1 MARIPFGTTWWGKKW
16 LDSLTL
22 LDYENRLPRGRSY
35 FSTGHVLSSE
45 FDPKELLF
53 TAKVQGS
60 QLRPYTVKIRFPRV
74 DREAAA
80 RFTDLVAK
88 DPEFISSLVD
98 DRLEPRVA
106 DVAEAAGLR
115 LFPESWREFGLT
127 CTCPDFAVPCKHI
140 AAAFLAIVREI
151 DADPLKVLS
160 FQGFDLKKALKERGV
175 DLERAEGFELPDARS
190 LLRWK
195 AKPEEAVAPKQGGAK
210 DAETAFSAVPLY
222 LVKPLS
228 ASLLKLLPEETAL
241 FPGGRDWLKKVW
253 NRISK
258 RASNAWSLRGSHT
271 NVWDRIDKGPLG
283 SWGPVVPRVQ
293 MFDDSLDFVR
303 PYSEGMTPRPL
314 SEKRASGWLFD
325 AMLELGNEE
334 ARNHSVGLS
343 VWYQLIT
350 IALALMKNGAVVPV
364 LVRHPE
370 AEKPACTLVWEP
382 ALAADSV
389 RSVVLEGAA
398 ALESLGVRLIT
409 LPENEESTPEGRFLA
424 ILTVLITAFADHMQ
438 AVDAAAR
445 GKLVTGLFGDRYR
458 CLEEGA
464 CDSEIHTLSRYL
476 RPLSFYQLPTDW
488 VPVVVVRSRNRETLQ
503 LNLGILPAKHEAGE
517 KPILLKTILTDPE
530 YERDRYAVIAG
541 FQMLTSA
548 CPELAEVLK
557 SQGKP
562 FSMVPEDLKPFLFE
576 ARPALELLGAQV
588 LLPKRLR
595 KIFRPQLTAEI
606 SGTAKSSAG
615 RFLTKEMLADFSWK
629 VSIGSRELT
638 EAEALQLFEKKGEIV
653 QLDDEYVWL
662 DPAEIE
668 AIEKRLKQK
677 RKPGYLERLRGA
689 LTGEIEGAGVQVS
702 GDIMEKLREIS
713 REKEIPVPDDIRA
726 ELRPYQKRG
735 YSWLMKN
742 FRLGLGS
749 LIADDMGLG
758 KTLQVITALD
768 ELKHEGELK
777 TGKVIAV
784 VPATLLTNWVRE
796 IRKFA
801 PNLTAEIY
809 HGSDRKLGDPDKRP
823 DVLLTTYGTLRR
835 DSEQLS
841 KLPWRVMVMDEAQA
855 VKNTGTGAYAAA
867 SSFPAD
873 RVIAMTGTP
882 VENRLMEYWSIFSI
896 VQPGL
901 LGTASD
907 FRENFS
913 VPIENEHDPRA
924 AEAFRKLVAP
934 FMLRR
939 MKTDKAIISDLPDCI
954 VQDVMTTLLPE
965 QAYLYQEALTR
976 NLDAISRAEANSRD
990 KQVKRRAL
998 VLKLITE
1005 LKQICNSPSQ
1015 YNKQWSETPDSAKAE
1030 TLFELLDECREN
1042 GRKVLVFTQ
1051 YREMGEL
1058 LQGWIAKKTGRK
1070 PEFLHG
1076 GVSVAR
1082 RAVMVDDFQNNP
1094 DSHILLVSLKAGGT
1108 GLNLTAASVVIHYD
1122 LWWNP
1127 AVESQASDRAWRIG
1141 QQRDVLVYRFV
1152 TEGTFEERINEMLTE
1167 KRRITGSRRVER
1179 RELGG
1184 RYEHERT
1191 ARALQS
1197 VLADSGTVS
1206 GAKENLMKTLKTA
1219 AACAALMMTLA
1230 GASAQAFAAGTSS
1243 QALGECLYRN
1253 ATPDQKT
1260 QLIQWAYV
1268 TIGKTDAAKSVQAI
1282 PQAKTQAV
1290 TQKMKST
1297 LTTLLLHSC
1306 PKEAAQVL
1314 LTDPKNGS
1322 IDAMETVTSLMLRE
1336 KVRNQVGNVLDL
1348 QSAGGAASKAGE
1360 LLKDVGSFFGK

>member
-1 MARIPFGTTWWGKKW
+1 M
-16 LDSLTL
+16 
-22 LDYENRLPRGRSY
+22 
-35 FSTGHVLSSE
+35 
-45 FDPKELLF
+45 
-53 TAKVQGS
+53 
-60 QLRPYTVKIRFPRV
+60 
-74 DREAAA
+74 
-80 RFTDLVAK
+80 
-88 DPEFISSLVD
+88 
-98 DRLEPRVA
+98 
-106 DVAEAAGLR
+106 
-115 LFPESWREFGLT
+115 
-127 CTCPDFAVPCKHI
+127 
-140 AAAFLAIVREI
+140 
-151 DADPLKVLS
+151 
-160 FQGFDLKKALKERGV
+160 
-175 DLERAEGFELPDARS
+175 
-190 LLRWK
+190 
-195 AKPEEAVAPKQGGAK
+195 
-210 DAETAFSAVPLY
+210 
-222 LVKPLS
+222 
-228 ASLLKLLPEETAL
+228 
-241 FPGGRDWLKKVW
+241 
-253 NRISK
+253 
-258 RASNAWSLRGSHT
+258 
-271 NVWDRIDKGPLG
+271 
-283 SWGPVVPRVQ
+283 
-293 MFDDSLDFVR
+293 
-303 PYSEGMTPRPL
+303 
-314 SEKRASGWLFD
+314 
-325 AMLELGNEE
+325 
-334 ARNHSVGLS
+334 
-343 VWYQLIT
+343 
-350 IALALMKNGAVVPV
+350 
-364 LVRHPE
+364 
-370 AEKPACTLVWEP
+370 
-382 ALAADSV
+382 
-389 RSVVLEGAA
+389 LEGAA

-606 SGTAKSSAG
+606 SGTVKSSAG

-768 ELKHEGELK
+768 ELKREGELK

-841 KLPWRVMVMDEAQA
+841 KLSWRVMVMDEAQA

-965 QAYLYQEALTR
+965 QAYLYQETLTR

-1167 KRRITGSRRVER
+1167 KRRITDLAVSSGENWVGDMSTS
-1179 RELGG
+1179 EL
-1184 RYEHERT
+1184 
-1191 ARALQS
+1191 RAL
-1197 VLADSGTVS
+1197 
-1206 GAKENLMKTLKTA
+1206 
-1219 AACAALMMTLA
+1219 
-1230 GASAQAFAAGTSS
+1230 F
-1243 QALGECLYRN
+1243 
-1253 ATPDQKT
+1253 
-1260 QLIQWAYV
+1260 
-1268 TIGKTDAAKSVQAI
+1268 
-1282 PQAKTQAV
+1282 
-1290 TQKMKST
+1290 
-1297 LTTLLLHSC
+1297 
-1306 PKEAAQVL
+1306 
-1314 LTDPKNGS
+1314 
-1322 IDAMETVTSLMLRE
+1322 SL
-1336 KVRNQVGNVLDL
+1336 
-1348 QSAGGAASKAGE
+1348 S
-1360 LLKDVGSFFGK
+1360 

>member
-1 MARIPFGTTWWGKKW
+1 
-16 LDSLTL
+16 
-22 LDYENRLPRGRSY
+22 
-35 FSTGHVLSSE
+35 
-45 FDPKELLF
+45 
-53 TAKVQGS
+53 
-60 QLRPYTVKIRFPRV
+60 
-74 DREAAA
+74 
-80 RFTDLVAK
+80 
-88 DPEFISSLVD
+88 
-98 DRLEPRVA
+98 
-106 DVAEAAGLR
+106 
-115 LFPESWREFGLT
+115 
-127 CTCPDFAVPCKHI
+127 
-140 AAAFLAIVREI
+140 
-151 DADPLKVLS
+151 
-160 FQGFDLKKALKERGV
+160 
-175 DLERAEGFELPDARS
+175 
-190 LLRWK
+190 
-195 AKPEEAVAPKQGGAK
+195 
-210 DAETAFSAVPLY
+210 
-222 LVKPLS
+222 
-228 ASLLKLLPEETAL
+228 
-241 FPGGRDWLKKVW
+241 
-253 NRISK
+253 
-258 RASNAWSLRGSHT
+258 
-271 NVWDRIDKGPLG
+271 
-283 SWGPVVPRVQ
+283 
-293 MFDDSLDFVR
+293 
-303 PYSEGMTPRPL
+303 
-314 SEKRASGWLFD
+314 
-325 AMLELGNEE
+325 
-334 ARNHSVGLS
+334 
-343 VWYQLIT
+343 
-350 IALALMKNGAVVPV
+350 
-364 LVRHPE
+364 
-370 AEKPACTLVWEP
+370 
-382 ALAADSV
+382 
-389 RSVVLEGAA
+389 
-398 ALESLGVRLIT
+398 
-409 LPENEESTPEGRFLA
+409 
-424 ILTVLITAFADHMQ
+424 
-438 AVDAAAR
+438 
-445 GKLVTGLFGDRYR
+445 
-458 CLEEGA
+458 
-464 CDSEIHTLSRYL
+464 
-476 RPLSFYQLPTDW
+476 
-488 VPVVVVRSRNRETLQ
+488 
-503 LNLGILPAKHEAGE
+503 
-517 KPILLKTILTDPE
+517 
-530 YERDRYAVIAG
+530 
-541 FQMLTSA
+541 MLTSA

-606 SGTAKSSAG
+606 SGTVKSSAG

-768 ELKHEGELK
+768 ELKREGELK

-835 DSEQLS
+835 DFEQLS
-841 KLPWRVMVMDEAQA
+841 KLSWRVMVMDEAQA

-965 QAYLYQEALTR
+965 QAYLYQETLTR

-1167 KRRITGSRRVER
+1167 KRRITDLAVSSGENWVGDMSTS
-1179 RELGG
+1179 EL
-1184 RYEHERT
+1184 
-1191 ARALQS
+1191 RAL
-1197 VLADSGTVS
+1197 
-1206 GAKENLMKTLKTA
+1206 
-1219 AACAALMMTLA
+1219 
-1230 GASAQAFAAGTSS
+1230 F
-1243 QALGECLYRN
+1243 
-1253 ATPDQKT
+1253 
-1260 QLIQWAYV
+1260 
-1268 TIGKTDAAKSVQAI
+1268 
-1282 PQAKTQAV
+1282 
-1290 TQKMKST
+1290 
-1297 LTTLLLHSC
+1297 
-1306 PKEAAQVL
+1306 
-1314 LTDPKNGS
+1314 
-1322 IDAMETVTSLMLRE
+1322 SL
-1336 KVRNQVGNVLDL
+1336 
-1348 QSAGGAASKAGE
+1348 S
-1360 LLKDVGSFFGK
+1360 

>member
-1 MARIPFGTTWWGKKW
+1 M
-16 LDSLTL
+16 
-22 LDYENRLPRGRSY
+22 
-35 FSTGHVLSSE
+35 
-45 FDPKELLF
+45 
-53 TAKVQGS
+53 
-60 QLRPYTVKIRFPRV
+60 
-74 DREAAA
+74 
-80 RFTDLVAK
+80 
-88 DPEFISSLVD
+88 
-98 DRLEPRVA
+98 
-106 DVAEAAGLR
+106 
-115 LFPESWREFGLT
+115 
-127 CTCPDFAVPCKHI
+127 
-140 AAAFLAIVREI
+140 
-151 DADPLKVLS
+151 
-160 FQGFDLKKALKERGV
+160 
-175 DLERAEGFELPDARS
+175 
-190 LLRWK
+190 
-195 AKPEEAVAPKQGGAK
+195 
-210 DAETAFSAVPLY
+210 
-222 LVKPLS
+222 
-228 ASLLKLLPEETAL
+228 
-241 FPGGRDWLKKVW
+241 
-253 NRISK
+253 
-258 RASNAWSLRGSHT
+258 
-271 NVWDRIDKGPLG
+271 
-283 SWGPVVPRVQ
+283 
-293 MFDDSLDFVR
+293 
-303 PYSEGMTPRPL
+303 
-314 SEKRASGWLFD
+314 
-325 AMLELGNEE
+325 
-334 ARNHSVGLS
+334 
-343 VWYQLIT
+343 
-350 IALALMKNGAVVPV
+350 
-364 LVRHPE
+364 
-370 AEKPACTLVWEP
+370 
-382 ALAADSV
+382 
-389 RSVVLEGAA
+389 LEGAA

-606 SGTAKSSAG
+606 SGTVKSSAG

-768 ELKHEGELK
+768 ELKREGELK

-841 KLPWRVMVMDEAQA
+841 KLSWRVMVMDEAQA

-965 QAYLYQEALTR
+965 QAYLYQETLTR

-1015 YNKQWSETPDSAKAE
+1015 YNKQWSETPDSTKAE

-1167 KRRITGSRRVER
+1167 KRRITDLAVSSGENWVGDMSTS
-1179 RELGG
+1179 EL
-1184 RYEHERT
+1184 
-1191 ARALQS
+1191 RAL
-1197 VLADSGTVS
+1197 
-1206 GAKENLMKTLKTA
+1206 
-1219 AACAALMMTLA
+1219 
-1230 GASAQAFAAGTSS
+1230 F
-1243 QALGECLYRN
+1243 
-1253 ATPDQKT
+1253 
-1260 QLIQWAYV
+1260 
-1268 TIGKTDAAKSVQAI
+1268 
-1282 PQAKTQAV
+1282 
-1290 TQKMKST
+1290 
-1297 LTTLLLHSC
+1297 
-1306 PKEAAQVL
+1306 
-1314 LTDPKNGS
+1314 
-1322 IDAMETVTSLMLRE
+1322 SL
-1336 KVRNQVGNVLDL
+1336 
-1348 QSAGGAASKAGE
+1348 S
-1360 LLKDVGSFFGK
+1360 

>member
-1 MARIPFGTTWWGKKW
+1 
-16 LDSLTL
+16 
-22 LDYENRLPRGRSY
+22 
-35 FSTGHVLSSE
+35 
-45 FDPKELLF
+45 
-53 TAKVQGS
+53 
-60 QLRPYTVKIRFPRV
+60 
-74 DREAAA
+74 
-80 RFTDLVAK
+80 
-88 DPEFISSLVD
+88 
-98 DRLEPRVA
+98 
-106 DVAEAAGLR
+106 
-115 LFPESWREFGLT
+115 
-127 CTCPDFAVPCKHI
+127 
-140 AAAFLAIVREI
+140 
-151 DADPLKVLS
+151 
-160 FQGFDLKKALKERGV
+160 
-175 DLERAEGFELPDARS
+175 
-190 LLRWK
+190 
-195 AKPEEAVAPKQGGAK
+195 
-210 DAETAFSAVPLY
+210 
-222 LVKPLS
+222 
-228 ASLLKLLPEETAL
+228 
-241 FPGGRDWLKKVW
+241 
-253 NRISK
+253 
-258 RASNAWSLRGSHT
+258 
-271 NVWDRIDKGPLG
+271 
-283 SWGPVVPRVQ
+283 
-293 MFDDSLDFVR
+293 
-303 PYSEGMTPRPL
+303 
-314 SEKRASGWLFD
+314 
-325 AMLELGNEE
+325 MLELGNEE

-409 LPENEESTPEGRFLA
+409 LPEHEESTPEGRFLA

-488 VPVVVVRSRNRETLQ
+488 VPVVVVRSRNRETIQ

-517 KPILLKTILTDPE
+517 KPILLKAILTDPE

-576 ARPALELLGAQV
+576 ARPALELLGVQV

-768 ELKHEGELK
+768 ELKREGELK

-809 HGSDRKLGDPDKRP
+809 HGSDRRLGDPDKRP

-841 KLPWRVMVMDEAQA
+841 KLSWRVMVLDEVQA

-1167 KRRITGSRRVER
+1167 KRRITDLAVSSGENWVGDMSTS
-1179 RELGG
+1179 EL
-1184 RYEHERT
+1184 
-1191 ARALQS
+1191 RAL
-1197 VLADSGTVS
+1197 
-1206 GAKENLMKTLKTA
+1206 
-1219 AACAALMMTLA
+1219 
-1230 GASAQAFAAGTSS
+1230 F
-1243 QALGECLYRN
+1243 
-1253 ATPDQKT
+1253 
-1260 QLIQWAYV
+1260 
-1268 TIGKTDAAKSVQAI
+1268 
-1282 PQAKTQAV
+1282 
-1290 TQKMKST
+1290 
-1297 LTTLLLHSC
+1297 
-1306 PKEAAQVL
+1306 
-1314 LTDPKNGS
+1314 
-1322 IDAMETVTSLMLRE
+1322 SL
-1336 KVRNQVGNVLDL
+1336 
-1348 QSAGGAASKAGE
+1348 S
-1360 LLKDVGSFFGK
+1360 

>member
-1 MARIPFGTTWWGKKW
+1 
-16 LDSLTL
+16 
-22 LDYENRLPRGRSY
+22 
-35 FSTGHVLSSE
+35 
-45 FDPKELLF
+45 
-53 TAKVQGS
+53 
-60 QLRPYTVKIRFPRV
+60 
-74 DREAAA
+74 
-80 RFTDLVAK
+80 
-88 DPEFISSLVD
+88 
-98 DRLEPRVA
+98 
-106 DVAEAAGLR
+106 
-115 LFPESWREFGLT
+115 
-127 CTCPDFAVPCKHI
+127 
-140 AAAFLAIVREI
+140 
-151 DADPLKVLS
+151 
-160 FQGFDLKKALKERGV
+160 
-175 DLERAEGFELPDARS
+175 
-190 LLRWK
+190 
-195 AKPEEAVAPKQGGAK
+195 
-210 DAETAFSAVPLY
+210 
-222 LVKPLS
+222 
-228 ASLLKLLPEETAL
+228 
-241 FPGGRDWLKKVW
+241 
-253 NRISK
+253 
-258 RASNAWSLRGSHT
+258 
-271 NVWDRIDKGPLG
+271 
-283 SWGPVVPRVQ
+283 

-350 IALALMKNGAVVPV
+350 IALALMKNGTVVPV

-606 SGTAKSSAG
+606 SGTVKSSAG

-768 ELKHEGELK
+768 ELKREGELK

-841 KLPWRVMVMDEAQA
+841 KLSWRVMVMDEAQA

-965 QAYLYQEALTR
+965 QAYLYQETLTR

-1167 KRRITGSRRVER
+1167 KRRITDLAVSSGENWVGDMSTS
-1179 RELGG
+1179 EL
-1184 RYEHERT
+1184 
-1191 ARALQS
+1191 RAL
-1197 VLADSGTVS
+1197 
-1206 GAKENLMKTLKTA
+1206 
-1219 AACAALMMTLA
+1219 
-1230 GASAQAFAAGTSS
+1230 F
-1243 QALGECLYRN
+1243 
-1253 ATPDQKT
+1253 
-1260 QLIQWAYV
+1260 
-1268 TIGKTDAAKSVQAI
+1268 
-1282 PQAKTQAV
+1282 
-1290 TQKMKST
+1290 
-1297 LTTLLLHSC
+1297 
-1306 PKEAAQVL
+1306 
-1314 LTDPKNGS
+1314 
-1322 IDAMETVTSLMLRE
+1322 SL
-1336 KVRNQVGNVLDL
+1336 
-1348 QSAGGAASKAGE
+1348 S
-1360 LLKDVGSFFGK
+1360 

>member
-1 MARIPFGTTWWGKKW
+1 
-16 LDSLTL
+16 
-22 LDYENRLPRGRSY
+22 
-35 FSTGHVLSSE
+35 
-45 FDPKELLF
+45 
-53 TAKVQGS
+53 
-60 QLRPYTVKIRFPRV
+60 
-74 DREAAA
+74 
-80 RFTDLVAK
+80 
-88 DPEFISSLVD
+88 
-98 DRLEPRVA
+98 
-106 DVAEAAGLR
+106 
-115 LFPESWREFGLT
+115 
-127 CTCPDFAVPCKHI
+127 
-140 AAAFLAIVREI
+140 
-151 DADPLKVLS
+151 
-160 FQGFDLKKALKERGV
+160 
-175 DLERAEGFELPDARS
+175 
-190 LLRWK
+190 
-195 AKPEEAVAPKQGGAK
+195 
-210 DAETAFSAVPLY
+210 
-222 LVKPLS
+222 
-228 ASLLKLLPEETAL
+228 
-241 FPGGRDWLKKVW
+241 
-253 NRISK
+253 
-258 RASNAWSLRGSHT
+258 
-271 NVWDRIDKGPLG
+271 
-283 SWGPVVPRVQ
+283 
-293 MFDDSLDFVR
+293 
-303 PYSEGMTPRPL
+303 
-314 SEKRASGWLFD
+314 
-325 AMLELGNEE
+325 
-334 ARNHSVGLS
+334 
-343 VWYQLIT
+343 
-350 IALALMKNGAVVPV
+350 
-364 LVRHPE
+364 
-370 AEKPACTLVWEP
+370 
-382 ALAADSV
+382 
-389 RSVVLEGAA
+389 
-398 ALESLGVRLIT
+398 
-409 LPENEESTPEGRFLA
+409 
-424 ILTVLITAFADHMQ
+424 
-438 AVDAAAR
+438 
-445 GKLVTGLFGDRYR
+445 
-458 CLEEGA
+458 
-464 CDSEIHTLSRYL
+464 
-476 RPLSFYQLPTDW
+476 
-488 VPVVVVRSRNRETLQ
+488 
-503 LNLGILPAKHEAGE
+503 
-517 KPILLKTILTDPE
+517 
-530 YERDRYAVIAG
+530 
-541 FQMLTSA
+541 
-548 CPELAEVLK
+548 
-557 SQGKP
+557 
-562 FSMVPEDLKPFLFE
+562 
-576 ARPALELLGAQV
+576 
-588 LLPKRLR
+588 
-595 KIFRPQLTAEI
+595 
-606 SGTAKSSAG
+606 
-615 RFLTKEMLADFSWK
+615 
-629 VSIGSRELT
+629 
-638 EAEALQLFEKKGEIV
+638 
-653 QLDDEYVWL
+653 
-662 DPAEIE
+662 
-668 AIEKRLKQK
+668 
-677 RKPGYLERLRGA
+677 
-689 LTGEIEGAGVQVS
+689 
-702 GDIMEKLREIS
+702 MEKLREIS

-768 ELKHEGELK
+768 ELKREGELK

-809 HGSDRKLGDPDKRP
+809 HGSDRRLGDPDKRP

-841 KLPWRVMVMDEAQA
+841 KLSWRVMVLDEVQA

-1167 KRRITGSRRVER
+1167 KRRITDLAVSSGENWVGDMSTS
-1179 RELGG
+1179 EL
-1184 RYEHERT
+1184 
-1191 ARALQS
+1191 RAL
-1197 VLADSGTVS
+1197 
-1206 GAKENLMKTLKTA
+1206 
-1219 AACAALMMTLA
+1219 
-1230 GASAQAFAAGTSS
+1230 F
-1243 QALGECLYRN
+1243 
-1253 ATPDQKT
+1253 
-1260 QLIQWAYV
+1260 
-1268 TIGKTDAAKSVQAI
+1268 
-1282 PQAKTQAV
+1282 
-1290 TQKMKST
+1290 
-1297 LTTLLLHSC
+1297 
-1306 PKEAAQVL
+1306 
-1314 LTDPKNGS
+1314 
-1322 IDAMETVTSLMLRE
+1322 SL
-1336 KVRNQVGNVLDL
+1336 
-1348 QSAGGAASKAGE
+1348 S
-1360 LLKDVGSFFGK
+1360 

>member
-1 MARIPFGTTWWGKKW
+1 M
-16 LDSLTL
+16 
-22 LDYENRLPRGRSY
+22 
-35 FSTGHVLSSE
+35 
-45 FDPKELLF
+45 
-53 TAKVQGS
+53 
-60 QLRPYTVKIRFPRV
+60 
-74 DREAAA
+74 
-80 RFTDLVAK
+80 
-88 DPEFISSLVD
+88 
-98 DRLEPRVA
+98 
-106 DVAEAAGLR
+106 
-115 LFPESWREFGLT
+115 
-127 CTCPDFAVPCKHI
+127 
-140 AAAFLAIVREI
+140 
-151 DADPLKVLS
+151 
-160 FQGFDLKKALKERGV
+160 
-175 DLERAEGFELPDARS
+175 
-190 LLRWK
+190 
-195 AKPEEAVAPKQGGAK
+195 
-210 DAETAFSAVPLY
+210 
-222 LVKPLS
+222 
-228 ASLLKLLPEETAL
+228 
-241 FPGGRDWLKKVW
+241 
-253 NRISK
+253 
-258 RASNAWSLRGSHT
+258 
-271 NVWDRIDKGPLG
+271 
-283 SWGPVVPRVQ
+283 
-293 MFDDSLDFVR
+293 
-303 PYSEGMTPRPL
+303 
-314 SEKRASGWLFD
+314 
-325 AMLELGNEE
+325 
-334 ARNHSVGLS
+334 
-343 VWYQLIT
+343 
-350 IALALMKNGAVVPV
+350 
-364 LVRHPE
+364 
-370 AEKPACTLVWEP
+370 
-382 ALAADSV
+382 
-389 RSVVLEGAA
+389 
-398 ALESLGVRLIT
+398 
-409 LPENEESTPEGRFLA
+409 
-424 ILTVLITAFADHMQ
+424 
-438 AVDAAAR
+438 
-445 GKLVTGLFGDRYR
+445 
-458 CLEEGA
+458 
-464 CDSEIHTLSRYL
+464 
-476 RPLSFYQLPTDW
+476 
-488 VPVVVVRSRNRETLQ
+488 PVVVVRSRNRETIQ

-517 KPILLKTILTDPE
+517 KPILLKAILTDPE

-576 ARPALELLGAQV
+576 ARPALELLGVQV

-629 VSIGSRELT
+629 VSIGSLELT

-768 ELKHEGELK
+768 ELKREGELK

-809 HGSDRKLGDPDKRP
+809 HGSDRRLGDPDKRP

-841 KLPWRVMVMDEAQA
+841 KLSWRVMVLDEVQA

-1167 KRRITGSRRVER
+1167 KRRITDLAVSSGENWVGDMSTS
-1179 RELGG
+1179 EL
-1184 RYEHERT
+1184 
-1191 ARALQS
+1191 RAL
-1197 VLADSGTVS
+1197 
-1206 GAKENLMKTLKTA
+1206 
-1219 AACAALMMTLA
+1219 
-1230 GASAQAFAAGTSS
+1230 F
-1243 QALGECLYRN
+1243 
-1253 ATPDQKT
+1253 
-1260 QLIQWAYV
+1260 
-1268 TIGKTDAAKSVQAI
+1268 
-1282 PQAKTQAV
+1282 
-1290 TQKMKST
+1290 
-1297 LTTLLLHSC
+1297 
-1306 PKEAAQVL
+1306 
-1314 LTDPKNGS
+1314 
-1322 IDAMETVTSLMLRE
+1322 SL
-1336 KVRNQVGNVLDL
+1336 
-1348 QSAGGAASKAGE
+1348 S
-1360 LLKDVGSFFGK
+1360 

>member
-1 MARIPFGTTWWGKKW
+1 M
-16 LDSLTL
+16 
-22 LDYENRLPRGRSY
+22 
-35 FSTGHVLSSE
+35 
-45 FDPKELLF
+45 
-53 TAKVQGS
+53 
-60 QLRPYTVKIRFPRV
+60 
-74 DREAAA
+74 
-80 RFTDLVAK
+80 
-88 DPEFISSLVD
+88 
-98 DRLEPRVA
+98 
-106 DVAEAAGLR
+106 
-115 LFPESWREFGLT
+115 
-127 CTCPDFAVPCKHI
+127 
-140 AAAFLAIVREI
+140 
-151 DADPLKVLS
+151 
-160 FQGFDLKKALKERGV
+160 
-175 DLERAEGFELPDARS
+175 
-190 LLRWK
+190 
-195 AKPEEAVAPKQGGAK
+195 
-210 DAETAFSAVPLY
+210 
-222 LVKPLS
+222 
-228 ASLLKLLPEETAL
+228 
-241 FPGGRDWLKKVW
+241 
-253 NRISK
+253 
-258 RASNAWSLRGSHT
+258 
-271 NVWDRIDKGPLG
+271 
-283 SWGPVVPRVQ
+283 
-293 MFDDSLDFVR
+293 
-303 PYSEGMTPRPL
+303 
-314 SEKRASGWLFD
+314 
-325 AMLELGNEE
+325 
-334 ARNHSVGLS
+334 
-343 VWYQLIT
+343 
-350 IALALMKNGAVVPV
+350 
-364 LVRHPE
+364 
-370 AEKPACTLVWEP
+370 
-382 ALAADSV
+382 
-389 RSVVLEGAA
+389 LEGAA

-464 CDSEIHTLSRYL
+464 CDSEIHTLSRSL

-606 SGTAKSSAG
+606 SGTVKSSAG

-768 ELKHEGELK
+768 ELKREGELK

-841 KLPWRVMVMDEAQA
+841 KLSWRVMVMDEAQA

-965 QAYLYQEALTR
+965 QAYLYQETLTR

-1167 KRRITGSRRVER
+1167 KRRITDLAVSSGENWVGDMSTS
-1179 RELGG
+1179 EL
-1184 RYEHERT
+1184 
-1191 ARALQS
+1191 RAL
-1197 VLADSGTVS
+1197 
-1206 GAKENLMKTLKTA
+1206 
-1219 AACAALMMTLA
+1219 
-1230 GASAQAFAAGTSS
+1230 F
-1243 QALGECLYRN
+1243 
-1253 ATPDQKT
+1253 
-1260 QLIQWAYV
+1260 
-1268 TIGKTDAAKSVQAI
+1268 
-1282 PQAKTQAV
+1282 
-1290 TQKMKST
+1290 
-1297 LTTLLLHSC
+1297 
-1306 PKEAAQVL
+1306 
-1314 LTDPKNGS
+1314 
-1322 IDAMETVTSLMLRE
+1322 SL
-1336 KVRNQVGNVLDL
+1336 
-1348 QSAGGAASKAGE
+1348 S
-1360 LLKDVGSFFGK
+1360 

>member
-1 MARIPFGTTWWGKKW
+1 
-16 LDSLTL
+16 
-22 LDYENRLPRGRSY
+22 
-35 FSTGHVLSSE
+35 
-45 FDPKELLF
+45 
-53 TAKVQGS
+53 
-60 QLRPYTVKIRFPRV
+60 
-74 DREAAA
+74 
-80 RFTDLVAK
+80 
-88 DPEFISSLVD
+88 
-98 DRLEPRVA
+98 
-106 DVAEAAGLR
+106 
-115 LFPESWREFGLT
+115 
-127 CTCPDFAVPCKHI
+127 
-140 AAAFLAIVREI
+140 
-151 DADPLKVLS
+151 
-160 FQGFDLKKALKERGV
+160 
-175 DLERAEGFELPDARS
+175 
-190 LLRWK
+190 
-195 AKPEEAVAPKQGGAK
+195 
-210 DAETAFSAVPLY
+210 
-222 LVKPLS
+222 
-228 ASLLKLLPEETAL
+228 
-241 FPGGRDWLKKVW
+241 
-253 NRISK
+253 
-258 RASNAWSLRGSHT
+258 
-271 NVWDRIDKGPLG
+271 
-283 SWGPVVPRVQ
+283 

-409 LPENEESTPEGRFLA
+409 LPENEESTSEGRFLA

-606 SGTAKSSAG
+606 SGTVKSSAG

-768 ELKHEGELK
+768 ELKREGELK

-841 KLPWRVMVMDEAQA
+841 KLSWRVMVMDEAQA

-965 QAYLYQEALTR
+965 QAYLYQETLTR

-1167 KRRITGSRRVER
+1167 KRRITDLAVSSGENWVGDMSTS
-1179 RELGG
+1179 EL
-1184 RYEHERT
+1184 
-1191 ARALQS
+1191 RAL
-1197 VLADSGTVS
+1197 
-1206 GAKENLMKTLKTA
+1206 
-1219 AACAALMMTLA
+1219 
-1230 GASAQAFAAGTSS
+1230 F
-1243 QALGECLYRN
+1243 
-1253 ATPDQKT
+1253 
-1260 QLIQWAYV
+1260 
-1268 TIGKTDAAKSVQAI
+1268 
-1282 PQAKTQAV
+1282 
-1290 TQKMKST
+1290 
-1297 LTTLLLHSC
+1297 
-1306 PKEAAQVL
+1306 
-1314 LTDPKNGS
+1314 
-1322 IDAMETVTSLMLRE
+1322 SL
-1336 KVRNQVGNVLDL
+1336 
-1348 QSAGGAASKAGE
+1348 S
-1360 LLKDVGSFFGK
+1360 

>member
-1 MARIPFGTTWWGKKW
+1 MCLQG
-16 LDSLTL
+16 
-22 LDYENRLPRGRSY
+22 
-35 FSTGHVLSSE
+35 
-45 FDPKELLF
+45 
-53 TAKVQGS
+53 TAKSGQVQVRPNSRQDSGKSLSPAASATSATRGS
-60 QLRPYTVKIRFPRV
+60 
-74 DREAAA
+74 
-80 RFTDLVAK
+80 
-88 DPEFISSLVD
+88 
-98 DRLEPRVA
+98 
-106 DVAEAAGLR
+106 AGLR

-195 AKPEEAVAPKQGGAK
+195 AKPEEAVAPKQGGVK

-228 ASLLKLLPEETAL
+228 ATLLKLLPEETAL

-258 RASNAWSLRGSHT
+258 RASNAWSLRGSHA

-283 SWGPVVPRVQ
+283 SWGPVVPKVQ

-409 LPENEESTPEGRFLA
+409 LPEHEESTPEGRFLA

-488 VPVVVVRSRNRETLQ
+488 VPVVVVRSRNRETIQ

-517 KPILLKTILTDPE
+517 KPILLKAILTDPE

-576 ARPALELLGAQV
+576 ARPALELLGVQV

-768 ELKHEGELK
+768 ELKREGELK

-809 HGSDRKLGDPDKRP
+809 HGSDRRLGDPDKRP

-841 KLPWRVMVMDEAQA
+841 KLSWRVMVLDEVQA

-1167 KRRITGSRRVER
+1167 KRRITDLAVSSGENWVGDMSTS
-1179 RELGG
+1179 EL
-1184 RYEHERT
+1184 
-1191 ARALQS
+1191 RAL
-1197 VLADSGTVS
+1197 
-1206 GAKENLMKTLKTA
+1206 
-1219 AACAALMMTLA
+1219 
-1230 GASAQAFAAGTSS
+1230 F
-1243 QALGECLYRN
+1243 
-1253 ATPDQKT
+1253 
-1260 QLIQWAYV
+1260 
-1268 TIGKTDAAKSVQAI
+1268 
-1282 PQAKTQAV
+1282 
-1290 TQKMKST
+1290 
-1297 LTTLLLHSC
+1297 
-1306 PKEAAQVL
+1306 
-1314 LTDPKNGS
+1314 
-1322 IDAMETVTSLMLRE
+1322 SL
-1336 KVRNQVGNVLDL
+1336 
-1348 QSAGGAASKAGE
+1348 S
-1360 LLKDVGSFFGK
+1360 

>member
-1 MARIPFGTTWWGKKW
+1 
-16 LDSLTL
+16 
-22 LDYENRLPRGRSY
+22 
-35 FSTGHVLSSE
+35 
-45 FDPKELLF
+45 
-53 TAKVQGS
+53 
-60 QLRPYTVKIRFPRV
+60 
-74 DREAAA
+74 
-80 RFTDLVAK
+80 
-88 DPEFISSLVD
+88 
-98 DRLEPRVA
+98 
-106 DVAEAAGLR
+106 
-115 LFPESWREFGLT
+115 
-127 CTCPDFAVPCKHI
+127 
-140 AAAFLAIVREI
+140 
-151 DADPLKVLS
+151 
-160 FQGFDLKKALKERGV
+160 
-175 DLERAEGFELPDARS
+175 
-190 LLRWK
+190 
-195 AKPEEAVAPKQGGAK
+195 
-210 DAETAFSAVPLY
+210 
-222 LVKPLS
+222 
-228 ASLLKLLPEETAL
+228 
-241 FPGGRDWLKKVW
+241 
-253 NRISK
+253 
-258 RASNAWSLRGSHT
+258 
-271 NVWDRIDKGPLG
+271 
-283 SWGPVVPRVQ
+283 
-293 MFDDSLDFVR
+293 
-303 PYSEGMTPRPL
+303 
-314 SEKRASGWLFD
+314 
-325 AMLELGNEE
+325 
-334 ARNHSVGLS
+334 
-343 VWYQLIT
+343 
-350 IALALMKNGAVVPV
+350 
-364 LVRHPE
+364 
-370 AEKPACTLVWEP
+370 
-382 ALAADSV
+382 
-389 RSVVLEGAA
+389 
-398 ALESLGVRLIT
+398 
-409 LPENEESTPEGRFLA
+409 
-424 ILTVLITAFADHMQ
+424 
-438 AVDAAAR
+438 
-445 GKLVTGLFGDRYR
+445 
-458 CLEEGA
+458 
-464 CDSEIHTLSRYL
+464 
-476 RPLSFYQLPTDW
+476 
-488 VPVVVVRSRNRETLQ
+488 
-503 LNLGILPAKHEAGE
+503 
-517 KPILLKTILTDPE
+517 
-530 YERDRYAVIAG
+530 
-541 FQMLTSA
+541 
-548 CPELAEVLK
+548 
-557 SQGKP
+557 
-562 FSMVPEDLKPFLFE
+562 MVPEDLKPFLFE

-1167 KRRITGSRRVER
+1167 KRRITDLAVSSGENWVGDMSTS
-1179 RELGG
+1179 EL
-1184 RYEHERT
+1184 
-1191 ARALQS
+1191 RAL
-1197 VLADSGTVS
+1197 
-1206 GAKENLMKTLKTA
+1206 
-1219 AACAALMMTLA
+1219 
-1230 GASAQAFAAGTSS
+1230 F
-1243 QALGECLYRN
+1243 
-1253 ATPDQKT
+1253 
-1260 QLIQWAYV
+1260 
-1268 TIGKTDAAKSVQAI
+1268 
-1282 PQAKTQAV
+1282 
-1290 TQKMKST
+1290 
-1297 LTTLLLHSC
+1297 
-1306 PKEAAQVL
+1306 
-1314 LTDPKNGS
+1314 
-1322 IDAMETVTSLMLRE
+1322 SL
-1336 KVRNQVGNVLDL
+1336 
-1348 QSAGGAASKAGE
+1348 S
-1360 LLKDVGSFFGK
+1360 

>member
-1 MARIPFGTTWWGKKW
+1 
-16 LDSLTL
+16 
-22 LDYENRLPRGRSY
+22 
-35 FSTGHVLSSE
+35 
-45 FDPKELLF
+45 
-53 TAKVQGS
+53 
-60 QLRPYTVKIRFPRV
+60 
-74 DREAAA
+74 
-80 RFTDLVAK
+80 
-88 DPEFISSLVD
+88 
-98 DRLEPRVA
+98 
-106 DVAEAAGLR
+106 
-115 LFPESWREFGLT
+115 
-127 CTCPDFAVPCKHI
+127 
-140 AAAFLAIVREI
+140 
-151 DADPLKVLS
+151 
-160 FQGFDLKKALKERGV
+160 
-175 DLERAEGFELPDARS
+175 
-190 LLRWK
+190 
-195 AKPEEAVAPKQGGAK
+195 
-210 DAETAFSAVPLY
+210 
-222 LVKPLS
+222 
-228 ASLLKLLPEETAL
+228 
-241 FPGGRDWLKKVW
+241 
-253 NRISK
+253 
-258 RASNAWSLRGSHT
+258 
-271 NVWDRIDKGPLG
+271 
-283 SWGPVVPRVQ
+283 

-742 FRLGLGS
+742 VRLGLGS

-1167 KRRITGSRRVER
+1167 KRRITDLAVSSGENWVGDMSTS
-1179 RELGG
+1179 EL
-1184 RYEHERT
+1184 
-1191 ARALQS
+1191 RAL
-1197 VLADSGTVS
+1197 
-1206 GAKENLMKTLKTA
+1206 
-1219 AACAALMMTLA
+1219 
-1230 GASAQAFAAGTSS
+1230 F
-1243 QALGECLYRN
+1243 
-1253 ATPDQKT
+1253 
-1260 QLIQWAYV
+1260 
-1268 TIGKTDAAKSVQAI
+1268 
-1282 PQAKTQAV
+1282 
-1290 TQKMKST
+1290 
-1297 LTTLLLHSC
+1297 
-1306 PKEAAQVL
+1306 
-1314 LTDPKNGS
+1314 
-1322 IDAMETVTSLMLRE
+1322 SL
-1336 KVRNQVGNVLDL
+1336 
-1348 QSAGGAASKAGE
+1348 S
-1360 LLKDVGSFFGK
+1360 

>member
-1 MARIPFGTTWWGKKW
+1 M
-16 LDSLTL
+16 
-22 LDYENRLPRGRSY
+22 
-35 FSTGHVLSSE
+35 
-45 FDPKELLF
+45 
-53 TAKVQGS
+53 
-60 QLRPYTVKIRFPRV
+60 
-74 DREAAA
+74 
-80 RFTDLVAK
+80 
-88 DPEFISSLVD
+88 
-98 DRLEPRVA
+98 
-106 DVAEAAGLR
+106 
-115 LFPESWREFGLT
+115 
-127 CTCPDFAVPCKHI
+127 
-140 AAAFLAIVREI
+140 
-151 DADPLKVLS
+151 
-160 FQGFDLKKALKERGV
+160 
-175 DLERAEGFELPDARS
+175 
-190 LLRWK
+190 
-195 AKPEEAVAPKQGGAK
+195 
-210 DAETAFSAVPLY
+210 
-222 LVKPLS
+222 
-228 ASLLKLLPEETAL
+228 PEETAL

-283 SWGPVVPRVQ
+283 SWGPVVPKVQ

-325 AMLELGNEE
+325 AMLELGHEE

-606 SGTAKSSAG
+606 SGTVKSSAG

-768 ELKHEGELK
+768 ELKREGELK

-801 PNLTAEIY
+801 PNLTSEIY

-841 KLPWRVMVMDEAQA
+841 KLSWRVMVMDEAQA

-965 QAYLYQEALTR
+965 QAYLYQETLTR

-1127 AVESQASDRAWRIG
+1127 AAESQASDRAWRIG

-1167 KRRITGSRRVER
+1167 KRRITDLAVSSGENWVGDMSTS
-1179 RELGG
+1179 EL
-1184 RYEHERT
+1184 
-1191 ARALQS
+1191 RAL
-1197 VLADSGTVS
+1197 
-1206 GAKENLMKTLKTA
+1206 
-1219 AACAALMMTLA
+1219 
-1230 GASAQAFAAGTSS
+1230 F
-1243 QALGECLYRN
+1243 
-1253 ATPDQKT
+1253 
-1260 QLIQWAYV
+1260 
-1268 TIGKTDAAKSVQAI
+1268 
-1282 PQAKTQAV
+1282 
-1290 TQKMKST
+1290 
-1297 LTTLLLHSC
+1297 
-1306 PKEAAQVL
+1306 
-1314 LTDPKNGS
+1314 
-1322 IDAMETVTSLMLRE
+1322 SL
-1336 KVRNQVGNVLDL
+1336 
-1348 QSAGGAASKAGE
+1348 S
-1360 LLKDVGSFFGK
+1360 

>member
-1 MARIPFGTTWWGKKW
+1 M
-16 LDSLTL
+16 
-22 LDYENRLPRGRSY
+22 
-35 FSTGHVLSSE
+35 
-45 FDPKELLF
+45 
-53 TAKVQGS
+53 
-60 QLRPYTVKIRFPRV
+60 
-74 DREAAA
+74 
-80 RFTDLVAK
+80 
-88 DPEFISSLVD
+88 
-98 DRLEPRVA
+98 
-106 DVAEAAGLR
+106 
-115 LFPESWREFGLT
+115 
-127 CTCPDFAVPCKHI
+127 
-140 AAAFLAIVREI
+140 
-151 DADPLKVLS
+151 
-160 FQGFDLKKALKERGV
+160 
-175 DLERAEGFELPDARS
+175 
-190 LLRWK
+190 
-195 AKPEEAVAPKQGGAK
+195 
-210 DAETAFSAVPLY
+210 
-222 LVKPLS
+222 
-228 ASLLKLLPEETAL
+228 
-241 FPGGRDWLKKVW
+241 
-253 NRISK
+253 
-258 RASNAWSLRGSHT
+258 
-271 NVWDRIDKGPLG
+271 
-283 SWGPVVPRVQ
+283 
-293 MFDDSLDFVR
+293 
-303 PYSEGMTPRPL
+303 
-314 SEKRASGWLFD
+314 
-325 AMLELGNEE
+325 
-334 ARNHSVGLS
+334 
-343 VWYQLIT
+343 
-350 IALALMKNGAVVPV
+350 
-364 LVRHPE
+364 
-370 AEKPACTLVWEP
+370 
-382 ALAADSV
+382 
-389 RSVVLEGAA
+389 LEGAA

-409 LPENEESTPEGRFLA
+409 LPEHEESTPEGRFLA

-488 VPVVVVRSRNRETLQ
+488 VPVVVVRSRNRETIQ

-517 KPILLKTILTDPE
+517 KPILLKAILTDPE

-576 ARPALELLGAQV
+576 ARPALELLGVQV

-768 ELKHEGELK
+768 ELKREGELK

-809 HGSDRKLGDPDKRP
+809 HGSDRRLGDPDKRP

-841 KLPWRVMVMDEAQA
+841 KLSWRVMVLDEVQA

-1167 KRRITGSRRVER
+1167 KRRITDLAVSSGENWVGDMSTS
-1179 RELGG
+1179 EL
-1184 RYEHERT
+1184 
-1191 ARALQS
+1191 RAL
-1197 VLADSGTVS
+1197 
-1206 GAKENLMKTLKTA
+1206 
-1219 AACAALMMTLA
+1219 
-1230 GASAQAFAAGTSS
+1230 F
-1243 QALGECLYRN
+1243 
-1253 ATPDQKT
+1253 
-1260 QLIQWAYV
+1260 
-1268 TIGKTDAAKSVQAI
+1268 
-1282 PQAKTQAV
+1282 
-1290 TQKMKST
+1290 
-1297 LTTLLLHSC
+1297 
-1306 PKEAAQVL
+1306 
-1314 LTDPKNGS
+1314 
-1322 IDAMETVTSLMLRE
+1322 SL
-1336 KVRNQVGNVLDL
+1336 
-1348 QSAGGAASKAGE
+1348 S
-1360 LLKDVGSFFGK
+1360 

>member
-1 MARIPFGTTWWGKKW
+1 M
-16 LDSLTL
+16 
-22 LDYENRLPRGRSY
+22 
-35 FSTGHVLSSE
+35 
-45 FDPKELLF
+45 
-53 TAKVQGS
+53 
-60 QLRPYTVKIRFPRV
+60 
-74 DREAAA
+74 
-80 RFTDLVAK
+80 
-88 DPEFISSLVD
+88 
-98 DRLEPRVA
+98 
-106 DVAEAAGLR
+106 
-115 LFPESWREFGLT
+115 
-127 CTCPDFAVPCKHI
+127 
-140 AAAFLAIVREI
+140 
-151 DADPLKVLS
+151 
-160 FQGFDLKKALKERGV
+160 
-175 DLERAEGFELPDARS
+175 
-190 LLRWK
+190 
-195 AKPEEAVAPKQGGAK
+195 
-210 DAETAFSAVPLY
+210 
-222 LVKPLS
+222 
-228 ASLLKLLPEETAL
+228 
-241 FPGGRDWLKKVW
+241 
-253 NRISK
+253 
-258 RASNAWSLRGSHT
+258 
-271 NVWDRIDKGPLG
+271 
-283 SWGPVVPRVQ
+283 
-293 MFDDSLDFVR
+293 
-303 PYSEGMTPRPL
+303 
-314 SEKRASGWLFD
+314 
-325 AMLELGNEE
+325 
-334 ARNHSVGLS
+334 
-343 VWYQLIT
+343 
-350 IALALMKNGAVVPV
+350 
-364 LVRHPE
+364 
-370 AEKPACTLVWEP
+370 
-382 ALAADSV
+382 
-389 RSVVLEGAA
+389 
-398 ALESLGVRLIT
+398 
-409 LPENEESTPEGRFLA
+409 
-424 ILTVLITAFADHMQ
+424 
-438 AVDAAAR
+438 
-445 GKLVTGLFGDRYR
+445 
-458 CLEEGA
+458 
-464 CDSEIHTLSRYL
+464 
-476 RPLSFYQLPTDW
+476 
-488 VPVVVVRSRNRETLQ
+488 
-503 LNLGILPAKHEAGE
+503 
-517 KPILLKTILTDPE
+517 
-530 YERDRYAVIAG
+530 IAG

-576 ARPALELLGAQV
+576 ARPALELLGVQV

-768 ELKHEGELK
+768 ELKREGELK

-809 HGSDRKLGDPDKRP
+809 HGSDRRLGDPDKRP

-841 KLPWRVMVMDEAQA
+841 KLSWRVMVLDEVQA

-1167 KRRITGSRRVER
+1167 KRRITDLAVSSGENWVGDMSTS
-1179 RELGG
+1179 EL
-1184 RYEHERT
+1184 
-1191 ARALQS
+1191 RAL
-1197 VLADSGTVS
+1197 
-1206 GAKENLMKTLKTA
+1206 
-1219 AACAALMMTLA
+1219 
-1230 GASAQAFAAGTSS
+1230 F
-1243 QALGECLYRN
+1243 
-1253 ATPDQKT
+1253 
-1260 QLIQWAYV
+1260 
-1268 TIGKTDAAKSVQAI
+1268 
-1282 PQAKTQAV
+1282 
-1290 TQKMKST
+1290 
-1297 LTTLLLHSC
+1297 
-1306 PKEAAQVL
+1306 
-1314 LTDPKNGS
+1314 
-1322 IDAMETVTSLMLRE
+1322 SL
-1336 KVRNQVGNVLDL
+1336 
-1348 QSAGGAASKAGE
+1348 S
-1360 LLKDVGSFFGK
+1360 

>member
-1 MARIPFGTTWWGKKW
+1 M
-16 LDSLTL
+16 
-22 LDYENRLPRGRSY
+22 
-35 FSTGHVLSSE
+35 
-45 FDPKELLF
+45 
-53 TAKVQGS
+53 
-60 QLRPYTVKIRFPRV
+60 
-74 DREAAA
+74 
-80 RFTDLVAK
+80 
-88 DPEFISSLVD
+88 
-98 DRLEPRVA
+98 
-106 DVAEAAGLR
+106 
-115 LFPESWREFGLT
+115 
-127 CTCPDFAVPCKHI
+127 
-140 AAAFLAIVREI
+140 
-151 DADPLKVLS
+151 
-160 FQGFDLKKALKERGV
+160 
-175 DLERAEGFELPDARS
+175 
-190 LLRWK
+190 
-195 AKPEEAVAPKQGGAK
+195 
-210 DAETAFSAVPLY
+210 
-222 LVKPLS
+222 
-228 ASLLKLLPEETAL
+228 
-241 FPGGRDWLKKVW
+241 
-253 NRISK
+253 
-258 RASNAWSLRGSHT
+258 
-271 NVWDRIDKGPLG
+271 
-283 SWGPVVPRVQ
+283 
-293 MFDDSLDFVR
+293 
-303 PYSEGMTPRPL
+303 
-314 SEKRASGWLFD
+314 
-325 AMLELGNEE
+325 
-334 ARNHSVGLS
+334 
-343 VWYQLIT
+343 
-350 IALALMKNGAVVPV
+350 
-364 LVRHPE
+364 
-370 AEKPACTLVWEP
+370 
-382 ALAADSV
+382 
-389 RSVVLEGAA
+389 
-398 ALESLGVRLIT
+398 
-409 LPENEESTPEGRFLA
+409 
-424 ILTVLITAFADHMQ
+424 
-438 AVDAAAR
+438 
-445 GKLVTGLFGDRYR
+445 
-458 CLEEGA
+458 
-464 CDSEIHTLSRYL
+464 
-476 RPLSFYQLPTDW
+476 
-488 VPVVVVRSRNRETLQ
+488 PVVVVRSRNRETLQ

-606 SGTAKSSAG
+606 SGTVKSSAG

-768 ELKHEGELK
+768 ELKREGELK

-841 KLPWRVMVMDEAQA
+841 KLSWRVMVMDEAQA

-965 QAYLYQEALTR
+965 QAYLYQETLTR

-1167 KRRITGSRRVER
+1167 KRRITDLAVSSGENWVGDMSTS
-1179 RELGG
+1179 EL
-1184 RYEHERT
+1184 
-1191 ARALQS
+1191 RAL
-1197 VLADSGTVS
+1197 
-1206 GAKENLMKTLKTA
+1206 
-1219 AACAALMMTLA
+1219 
-1230 GASAQAFAAGTSS
+1230 F
-1243 QALGECLYRN
+1243 
-1253 ATPDQKT
+1253 
-1260 QLIQWAYV
+1260 
-1268 TIGKTDAAKSVQAI
+1268 
-1282 PQAKTQAV
+1282 
-1290 TQKMKST
+1290 
-1297 LTTLLLHSC
+1297 
-1306 PKEAAQVL
+1306 
-1314 LTDPKNGS
+1314 
-1322 IDAMETVTSLMLRE
+1322 SL
-1336 KVRNQVGNVLDL
+1336 
-1348 QSAGGAASKAGE
+1348 S
-1360 LLKDVGSFFGK
+1360 

>member
-1 MARIPFGTTWWGKKW
+1 M
-16 LDSLTL
+16 
-22 LDYENRLPRGRSY
+22 
-35 FSTGHVLSSE
+35 
-45 FDPKELLF
+45 
-53 TAKVQGS
+53 
-60 QLRPYTVKIRFPRV
+60 
-74 DREAAA
+74 
-80 RFTDLVAK
+80 
-88 DPEFISSLVD
+88 
-98 DRLEPRVA
+98 
-106 DVAEAAGLR
+106 
-115 LFPESWREFGLT
+115 
-127 CTCPDFAVPCKHI
+127 
-140 AAAFLAIVREI
+140 
-151 DADPLKVLS
+151 
-160 FQGFDLKKALKERGV
+160 
-175 DLERAEGFELPDARS
+175 
-190 LLRWK
+190 
-195 AKPEEAVAPKQGGAK
+195 
-210 DAETAFSAVPLY
+210 
-222 LVKPLS
+222 
-228 ASLLKLLPEETAL
+228 
-241 FPGGRDWLKKVW
+241 
-253 NRISK
+253 
-258 RASNAWSLRGSHT
+258 
-271 NVWDRIDKGPLG
+271 
-283 SWGPVVPRVQ
+283 
-293 MFDDSLDFVR
+293 
-303 PYSEGMTPRPL
+303 
-314 SEKRASGWLFD
+314 
-325 AMLELGNEE
+325 
-334 ARNHSVGLS
+334 
-343 VWYQLIT
+343 
-350 IALALMKNGAVVPV
+350 
-364 LVRHPE
+364 
-370 AEKPACTLVWEP
+370 
-382 ALAADSV
+382 
-389 RSVVLEGAA
+389 
-398 ALESLGVRLIT
+398 
-409 LPENEESTPEGRFLA
+409 
-424 ILTVLITAFADHMQ
+424 
-438 AVDAAAR
+438 
-445 GKLVTGLFGDRYR
+445 
-458 CLEEGA
+458 
-464 CDSEIHTLSRYL
+464 
-476 RPLSFYQLPTDW
+476 
-488 VPVVVVRSRNRETLQ
+488 VVRSRNRETLQ

-1167 KRRITGSRRVER
+1167 KRRITDLAVSSGENWVGDMSTS
-1179 RELGG
+1179 EL
-1184 RYEHERT
+1184 
-1191 ARALQS
+1191 RAL
-1197 VLADSGTVS
+1197 
-1206 GAKENLMKTLKTA
+1206 
-1219 AACAALMMTLA
+1219 
-1230 GASAQAFAAGTSS
+1230 F
-1243 QALGECLYRN
+1243 
-1253 ATPDQKT
+1253 
-1260 QLIQWAYV
+1260 
-1268 TIGKTDAAKSVQAI
+1268 
-1282 PQAKTQAV
+1282 
-1290 TQKMKST
+1290 
-1297 LTTLLLHSC
+1297 
-1306 PKEAAQVL
+1306 
-1314 LTDPKNGS
+1314 
-1322 IDAMETVTSLMLRE
+1322 SL
-1336 KVRNQVGNVLDL
+1336 
-1348 QSAGGAASKAGE
+1348 S
-1360 LLKDVGSFFGK
+1360 

>member
-1 MARIPFGTTWWGKKW
+1 M
-16 LDSLTL
+16 
-22 LDYENRLPRGRSY
+22 
-35 FSTGHVLSSE
+35 
-45 FDPKELLF
+45 
-53 TAKVQGS
+53 
-60 QLRPYTVKIRFPRV
+60 
-74 DREAAA
+74 
-80 RFTDLVAK
+80 
-88 DPEFISSLVD
+88 
-98 DRLEPRVA
+98 
-106 DVAEAAGLR
+106 
-115 LFPESWREFGLT
+115 
-127 CTCPDFAVPCKHI
+127 
-140 AAAFLAIVREI
+140 
-151 DADPLKVLS
+151 
-160 FQGFDLKKALKERGV
+160 
-175 DLERAEGFELPDARS
+175 
-190 LLRWK
+190 
-195 AKPEEAVAPKQGGAK
+195 
-210 DAETAFSAVPLY
+210 
-222 LVKPLS
+222 
-228 ASLLKLLPEETAL
+228 
-241 FPGGRDWLKKVW
+241 
-253 NRISK
+253 
-258 RASNAWSLRGSHT
+258 
-271 NVWDRIDKGPLG
+271 
-283 SWGPVVPRVQ
+283 
-293 MFDDSLDFVR
+293 
-303 PYSEGMTPRPL
+303 
-314 SEKRASGWLFD
+314 
-325 AMLELGNEE
+325 
-334 ARNHSVGLS
+334 
-343 VWYQLIT
+343 
-350 IALALMKNGAVVPV
+350 
-364 LVRHPE
+364 
-370 AEKPACTLVWEP
+370 
-382 ALAADSV
+382 
-389 RSVVLEGAA
+389 LEGAA

-606 SGTAKSSAG
+606 SGTVKSSAG

-768 ELKHEGELK
+768 ELKREGELK

-841 KLPWRVMVMDEAQA
+841 KLSWRVMVMDEAQA

-867 SSFPAD
+867 FSFPAD

-965 QAYLYQEALTR
+965 QAYLYQETLTR

-1167 KRRITGSRRVER
+1167 KRRITDLAVSSGENWVGDMSTS
-1179 RELGG
+1179 EL
-1184 RYEHERT
+1184 
-1191 ARALQS
+1191 RAL
-1197 VLADSGTVS
+1197 
-1206 GAKENLMKTLKTA
+1206 
-1219 AACAALMMTLA
+1219 
-1230 GASAQAFAAGTSS
+1230 F
-1243 QALGECLYRN
+1243 
-1253 ATPDQKT
+1253 
-1260 QLIQWAYV
+1260 
-1268 TIGKTDAAKSVQAI
+1268 
-1282 PQAKTQAV
+1282 
-1290 TQKMKST
+1290 
-1297 LTTLLLHSC
+1297 
-1306 PKEAAQVL
+1306 
-1314 LTDPKNGS
+1314 
-1322 IDAMETVTSLMLRE
+1322 SL
-1336 KVRNQVGNVLDL
+1336 
-1348 QSAGGAASKAGE
+1348 S
-1360 LLKDVGSFFGK
+1360 

>member
-1 MARIPFGTTWWGKKW
+1 M
-16 LDSLTL
+16 
-22 LDYENRLPRGRSY
+22 
-35 FSTGHVLSSE
+35 
-45 FDPKELLF
+45 
-53 TAKVQGS
+53 
-60 QLRPYTVKIRFPRV
+60 
-74 DREAAA
+74 
-80 RFTDLVAK
+80 
-88 DPEFISSLVD
+88 
-98 DRLEPRVA
+98 
-106 DVAEAAGLR
+106 
-115 LFPESWREFGLT
+115 
-127 CTCPDFAVPCKHI
+127 PCKHI

-195 AKPEEAVAPKQGGAK
+195 AKPEEAVAPKQGGVK

-228 ASLLKLLPEETAL
+228 ATLLKLLPEETAL

-258 RASNAWSLRGSHT
+258 RASNAWSLRGSHA

-283 SWGPVVPRVQ
+283 SWGPVVPKVQ

-409 LPENEESTPEGRFLA
+409 LPEHEESTPEGRFLA

-488 VPVVVVRSRNRETLQ
+488 VPVVVVRSRNRETIQ

-517 KPILLKTILTDPE
+517 KPILLKAILTDPE

-576 ARPALELLGAQV
+576 ARPALELLGVQV

-768 ELKHEGELK
+768 ELKREGELK

-809 HGSDRKLGDPDKRP
+809 HGSDRRLGDPDKRP

-841 KLPWRVMVMDEAQA
+841 KLSWRVMVLDEVQA

-1167 KRRITGSRRVER
+1167 KRRITDLAVSSGENWVGDMSTS
-1179 RELGG
+1179 EL
-1184 RYEHERT
+1184 
-1191 ARALQS
+1191 RAL
-1197 VLADSGTVS
+1197 
-1206 GAKENLMKTLKTA
+1206 
-1219 AACAALMMTLA
+1219 
-1230 GASAQAFAAGTSS
+1230 F
-1243 QALGECLYRN
+1243 
-1253 ATPDQKT
+1253 
-1260 QLIQWAYV
+1260 
-1268 TIGKTDAAKSVQAI
+1268 
-1282 PQAKTQAV
+1282 
-1290 TQKMKST
+1290 
-1297 LTTLLLHSC
+1297 
-1306 PKEAAQVL
+1306 
-1314 LTDPKNGS
+1314 
-1322 IDAMETVTSLMLRE
+1322 SL
-1336 KVRNQVGNVLDL
+1336 
-1348 QSAGGAASKAGE
+1348 S
-1360 LLKDVGSFFGK
+1360 

>member
-1 MARIPFGTTWWGKKW
+1 M
-16 LDSLTL
+16 
-22 LDYENRLPRGRSY
+22 
-35 FSTGHVLSSE
+35 
-45 FDPKELLF
+45 
-53 TAKVQGS
+53 
-60 QLRPYTVKIRFPRV
+60 
-74 DREAAA
+74 
-80 RFTDLVAK
+80 
-88 DPEFISSLVD
+88 
-98 DRLEPRVA
+98 
-106 DVAEAAGLR
+106 
-115 LFPESWREFGLT
+115 
-127 CTCPDFAVPCKHI
+127 
-140 AAAFLAIVREI
+140 
-151 DADPLKVLS
+151 
-160 FQGFDLKKALKERGV
+160 
-175 DLERAEGFELPDARS
+175 
-190 LLRWK
+190 
-195 AKPEEAVAPKQGGAK
+195 
-210 DAETAFSAVPLY
+210 
-222 LVKPLS
+222 
-228 ASLLKLLPEETAL
+228 
-241 FPGGRDWLKKVW
+241 
-253 NRISK
+253 
-258 RASNAWSLRGSHT
+258 
-271 NVWDRIDKGPLG
+271 
-283 SWGPVVPRVQ
+283 
-293 MFDDSLDFVR
+293 
-303 PYSEGMTPRPL
+303 
-314 SEKRASGWLFD
+314 
-325 AMLELGNEE
+325 
-334 ARNHSVGLS
+334 
-343 VWYQLIT
+343 
-350 IALALMKNGAVVPV
+350 
-364 LVRHPE
+364 
-370 AEKPACTLVWEP
+370 
-382 ALAADSV
+382 
-389 RSVVLEGAA
+389 
-398 ALESLGVRLIT
+398 
-409 LPENEESTPEGRFLA
+409 
-424 ILTVLITAFADHMQ
+424 
-438 AVDAAAR
+438 
-445 GKLVTGLFGDRYR
+445 
-458 CLEEGA
+458 
-464 CDSEIHTLSRYL
+464 
-476 RPLSFYQLPTDW
+476 
-488 VPVVVVRSRNRETLQ
+488 
-503 LNLGILPAKHEAGE
+503 
-517 KPILLKTILTDPE
+517 
-530 YERDRYAVIAG
+530 IAG

-606 SGTAKSSAG
+606 SGTVKSSAG

-768 ELKHEGELK
+768 ELKREGELK

-841 KLPWRVMVMDEAQA
+841 KLSWRVMVMDEAQA

-965 QAYLYQEALTR
+965 QAYLYQETLTR

-1167 KRRITGSRRVER
+1167 KRRITDLENWVGDMSTS
-1179 RELGG
+1179 EL
-1184 RYEHERT
+1184 
-1191 ARALQS
+1191 RAL
-1197 VLADSGTVS
+1197 
-1206 GAKENLMKTLKTA
+1206 
-1219 AACAALMMTLA
+1219 
-1230 GASAQAFAAGTSS
+1230 F
-1243 QALGECLYRN
+1243 
-1253 ATPDQKT
+1253 
-1260 QLIQWAYV
+1260 
-1268 TIGKTDAAKSVQAI
+1268 
-1282 PQAKTQAV
+1282 
-1290 TQKMKST
+1290 
-1297 LTTLLLHSC
+1297 
-1306 PKEAAQVL
+1306 
-1314 LTDPKNGS
+1314 
-1322 IDAMETVTSLMLRE
+1322 SL
-1336 KVRNQVGNVLDL
+1336 
-1348 QSAGGAASKAGE
+1348 S
-1360 LLKDVGSFFGK
+1360 

>member
-1 MARIPFGTTWWGKKW
+1 
-16 LDSLTL
+16 
-22 LDYENRLPRGRSY
+22 
-35 FSTGHVLSSE
+35 
-45 FDPKELLF
+45 
-53 TAKVQGS
+53 
-60 QLRPYTVKIRFPRV
+60 
-74 DREAAA
+74 
-80 RFTDLVAK
+80 
-88 DPEFISSLVD
+88 
-98 DRLEPRVA
+98 
-106 DVAEAAGLR
+106 
-115 LFPESWREFGLT
+115 
-127 CTCPDFAVPCKHI
+127 
-140 AAAFLAIVREI
+140 
-151 DADPLKVLS
+151 
-160 FQGFDLKKALKERGV
+160 
-175 DLERAEGFELPDARS
+175 
-190 LLRWK
+190 
-195 AKPEEAVAPKQGGAK
+195 
-210 DAETAFSAVPLY
+210 
-222 LVKPLS
+222 
-228 ASLLKLLPEETAL
+228 
-241 FPGGRDWLKKVW
+241 
-253 NRISK
+253 
-258 RASNAWSLRGSHT
+258 
-271 NVWDRIDKGPLG
+271 
-283 SWGPVVPRVQ
+283 
-293 MFDDSLDFVR
+293 
-303 PYSEGMTPRPL
+303 
-314 SEKRASGWLFD
+314 
-325 AMLELGNEE
+325 
-334 ARNHSVGLS
+334 
-343 VWYQLIT
+343 
-350 IALALMKNGAVVPV
+350 
-364 LVRHPE
+364 
-370 AEKPACTLVWEP
+370 
-382 ALAADSV
+382 
-389 RSVVLEGAA
+389 
-398 ALESLGVRLIT
+398 
-409 LPENEESTPEGRFLA
+409 
-424 ILTVLITAFADHMQ
+424 MQ

-606 SGTAKSSAG
+606 SGTVKSSAG

-841 KLPWRVMVMDEAQA
+841 KLSWRVMVMDEAQA

-965 QAYLYQEALTR
+965 QAYLYQETLTR

-1167 KRRITGSRRVER
+1167 KRRITDLAVSSGENWVGDMSTS
-1179 RELGG
+1179 EL
-1184 RYEHERT
+1184 
-1191 ARALQS
+1191 RAL
-1197 VLADSGTVS
+1197 
-1206 GAKENLMKTLKTA
+1206 
-1219 AACAALMMTLA
+1219 
-1230 GASAQAFAAGTSS
+1230 F
-1243 QALGECLYRN
+1243 
-1253 ATPDQKT
+1253 
-1260 QLIQWAYV
+1260 
-1268 TIGKTDAAKSVQAI
+1268 
-1282 PQAKTQAV
+1282 
-1290 TQKMKST
+1290 
-1297 LTTLLLHSC
+1297 
-1306 PKEAAQVL
+1306 
-1314 LTDPKNGS
+1314 
-1322 IDAMETVTSLMLRE
+1322 SL
-1336 KVRNQVGNVLDL
+1336 
-1348 QSAGGAASKAGE
+1348 S
-1360 LLKDVGSFFGK
+1360 

>member
-1 MARIPFGTTWWGKKW
+1 
-16 LDSLTL
+16 
-22 LDYENRLPRGRSY
+22 
-35 FSTGHVLSSE
+35 
-45 FDPKELLF
+45 
-53 TAKVQGS
+53 
-60 QLRPYTVKIRFPRV
+60 
-74 DREAAA
+74 
-80 RFTDLVAK
+80 
-88 DPEFISSLVD
+88 
-98 DRLEPRVA
+98 
-106 DVAEAAGLR
+106 
-115 LFPESWREFGLT
+115 
-127 CTCPDFAVPCKHI
+127 
-140 AAAFLAIVREI
+140 
-151 DADPLKVLS
+151 
-160 FQGFDLKKALKERGV
+160 
-175 DLERAEGFELPDARS
+175 
-190 LLRWK
+190 
-195 AKPEEAVAPKQGGAK
+195 
-210 DAETAFSAVPLY
+210 
-222 LVKPLS
+222 
-228 ASLLKLLPEETAL
+228 
-241 FPGGRDWLKKVW
+241 
-253 NRISK
+253 
-258 RASNAWSLRGSHT
+258 
-271 NVWDRIDKGPLG
+271 
-283 SWGPVVPRVQ
+283 
-293 MFDDSLDFVR
+293 
-303 PYSEGMTPRPL
+303 
-314 SEKRASGWLFD
+314 
-325 AMLELGNEE
+325 
-334 ARNHSVGLS
+334 
-343 VWYQLIT
+343 
-350 IALALMKNGAVVPV
+350 
-364 LVRHPE
+364 
-370 AEKPACTLVWEP
+370 
-382 ALAADSV
+382 
-389 RSVVLEGAA
+389 
-398 ALESLGVRLIT
+398 
-409 LPENEESTPEGRFLA
+409 
-424 ILTVLITAFADHMQ
+424 
-438 AVDAAAR
+438 
-445 GKLVTGLFGDRYR
+445 
-458 CLEEGA
+458 
-464 CDSEIHTLSRYL
+464 
-476 RPLSFYQLPTDW
+476 
-488 VPVVVVRSRNRETLQ
+488 
-503 LNLGILPAKHEAGE
+503 
-517 KPILLKTILTDPE
+517 
-530 YERDRYAVIAG
+530 
-541 FQMLTSA
+541 MLTSA

-1167 KRRITGSRRVER
+1167 KRRITDLAVSSGENWVGDMSTS
-1179 RELGG
+1179 EL
-1184 RYEHERT
+1184 
-1191 ARALQS
+1191 RAL
-1197 VLADSGTVS
+1197 
-1206 GAKENLMKTLKTA
+1206 
-1219 AACAALMMTLA
+1219 
-1230 GASAQAFAAGTSS
+1230 F
-1243 QALGECLYRN
+1243 
-1253 ATPDQKT
+1253 
-1260 QLIQWAYV
+1260 
-1268 TIGKTDAAKSVQAI
+1268 
-1282 PQAKTQAV
+1282 
-1290 TQKMKST
+1290 
-1297 LTTLLLHSC
+1297 
-1306 PKEAAQVL
+1306 
-1314 LTDPKNGS
+1314 
-1322 IDAMETVTSLMLRE
+1322 SL
-1336 KVRNQVGNVLDL
+1336 
-1348 QSAGGAASKAGE
+1348 S
-1360 LLKDVGSFFGK
+1360 

>member
-1 MARIPFGTTWWGKKW
+1 M
-16 LDSLTL
+16 
-22 LDYENRLPRGRSY
+22 
-35 FSTGHVLSSE
+35 
-45 FDPKELLF
+45 
-53 TAKVQGS
+53 
-60 QLRPYTVKIRFPRV
+60 
-74 DREAAA
+74 
-80 RFTDLVAK
+80 
-88 DPEFISSLVD
+88 
-98 DRLEPRVA
+98 
-106 DVAEAAGLR
+106 
-115 LFPESWREFGLT
+115 
-127 CTCPDFAVPCKHI
+127 
-140 AAAFLAIVREI
+140 
-151 DADPLKVLS
+151 
-160 FQGFDLKKALKERGV
+160 
-175 DLERAEGFELPDARS
+175 
-190 LLRWK
+190 
-195 AKPEEAVAPKQGGAK
+195 
-210 DAETAFSAVPLY
+210 
-222 LVKPLS
+222 
-228 ASLLKLLPEETAL
+228 
-241 FPGGRDWLKKVW
+241 
-253 NRISK
+253 
-258 RASNAWSLRGSHT
+258 
-271 NVWDRIDKGPLG
+271 
-283 SWGPVVPRVQ
+283 
-293 MFDDSLDFVR
+293 
-303 PYSEGMTPRPL
+303 
-314 SEKRASGWLFD
+314 
-325 AMLELGNEE
+325 
-334 ARNHSVGLS
+334 
-343 VWYQLIT
+343 
-350 IALALMKNGAVVPV
+350 
-364 LVRHPE
+364 
-370 AEKPACTLVWEP
+370 
-382 ALAADSV
+382 
-389 RSVVLEGAA
+389 
-398 ALESLGVRLIT
+398 
-409 LPENEESTPEGRFLA
+409 
-424 ILTVLITAFADHMQ
+424 
-438 AVDAAAR
+438 
-445 GKLVTGLFGDRYR
+445 
-458 CLEEGA
+458 
-464 CDSEIHTLSRYL
+464 
-476 RPLSFYQLPTDW
+476 
-488 VPVVVVRSRNRETLQ
+488 
-503 LNLGILPAKHEAGE
+503 
-517 KPILLKTILTDPE
+517 
-530 YERDRYAVIAG
+530 IAG

-606 SGTAKSSAG
+606 SGTVKSSAG

-768 ELKHEGELK
+768 ELKREGELK

-841 KLPWRVMVMDEAQA
+841 KLSWRVMVMDEAQA

-965 QAYLYQEALTR
+965 QAYLYQETLTR

-1167 KRRITGSRRVER
+1167 KRRITDLAVSSGENWVGDMSTS
-1179 RELGG
+1179 EL
-1184 RYEHERT
+1184 
-1191 ARALQS
+1191 RAL
-1197 VLADSGTVS
+1197 
-1206 GAKENLMKTLKTA
+1206 
-1219 AACAALMMTLA
+1219 
-1230 GASAQAFAAGTSS
+1230 F
-1243 QALGECLYRN
+1243 
-1253 ATPDQKT
+1253 
-1260 QLIQWAYV
+1260 
-1268 TIGKTDAAKSVQAI
+1268 
-1282 PQAKTQAV
+1282 
-1290 TQKMKST
+1290 
-1297 LTTLLLHSC
+1297 
-1306 PKEAAQVL
+1306 
-1314 LTDPKNGS
+1314 
-1322 IDAMETVTSLMLRE
+1322 SL
-1336 KVRNQVGNVLDL
+1336 
-1348 QSAGGAASKAGE
+1348 S
-1360 LLKDVGSFFGK
+1360 

>member
-1 MARIPFGTTWWGKKW
+1 
-16 LDSLTL
+16 
-22 LDYENRLPRGRSY
+22 
-35 FSTGHVLSSE
+35 
-45 FDPKELLF
+45 
-53 TAKVQGS
+53 
-60 QLRPYTVKIRFPRV
+60 
-74 DREAAA
+74 
-80 RFTDLVAK
+80 
-88 DPEFISSLVD
+88 
-98 DRLEPRVA
+98 
-106 DVAEAAGLR
+106 
-115 LFPESWREFGLT
+115 
-127 CTCPDFAVPCKHI
+127 
-140 AAAFLAIVREI
+140 
-151 DADPLKVLS
+151 
-160 FQGFDLKKALKERGV
+160 
-175 DLERAEGFELPDARS
+175 
-190 LLRWK
+190 
-195 AKPEEAVAPKQGGAK
+195 
-210 DAETAFSAVPLY
+210 
-222 LVKPLS
+222 
-228 ASLLKLLPEETAL
+228 
-241 FPGGRDWLKKVW
+241 
-253 NRISK
+253 
-258 RASNAWSLRGSHT
+258 
-271 NVWDRIDKGPLG
+271 
-283 SWGPVVPRVQ
+283 
-293 MFDDSLDFVR
+293 
-303 PYSEGMTPRPL
+303 
-314 SEKRASGWLFD
+314 
-325 AMLELGNEE
+325 
-334 ARNHSVGLS
+334 
-343 VWYQLIT
+343 
-350 IALALMKNGAVVPV
+350 
-364 LVRHPE
+364 
-370 AEKPACTLVWEP
+370 
-382 ALAADSV
+382 
-389 RSVVLEGAA
+389 
-398 ALESLGVRLIT
+398 
-409 LPENEESTPEGRFLA
+409 
-424 ILTVLITAFADHMQ
+424 
-438 AVDAAAR
+438 
-445 GKLVTGLFGDRYR
+445 
-458 CLEEGA
+458 
-464 CDSEIHTLSRYL
+464 
-476 RPLSFYQLPTDW
+476 
-488 VPVVVVRSRNRETLQ
+488 
-503 LNLGILPAKHEAGE
+503 
-517 KPILLKTILTDPE
+517 
-530 YERDRYAVIAG
+530 
-541 FQMLTSA
+541 
-548 CPELAEVLK
+548 
-557 SQGKP
+557 
-562 FSMVPEDLKPFLFE
+562 MVPEDLKPFLFE

-606 SGTAKSSAG
+606 SGTVKSSAG

-768 ELKHEGELK
+768 ELKREGELK

-841 KLPWRVMVMDEAQA
+841 KLSWRVMVMDEAQA

-965 QAYLYQEALTR
+965 QAYLYQETLTR

-1167 KRRITGSRRVER
+1167 KRRITDLAVSSGENWVGDMSTS
-1179 RELGG
+1179 EL
-1184 RYEHERT
+1184 
-1191 ARALQS
+1191 RAL
-1197 VLADSGTVS
+1197 
-1206 GAKENLMKTLKTA
+1206 
-1219 AACAALMMTLA
+1219 
-1230 GASAQAFAAGTSS
+1230 F
-1243 QALGECLYRN
+1243 
-1253 ATPDQKT
+1253 
-1260 QLIQWAYV
+1260 
-1268 TIGKTDAAKSVQAI
+1268 
-1282 PQAKTQAV
+1282 
-1290 TQKMKST
+1290 
-1297 LTTLLLHSC
+1297 
-1306 PKEAAQVL
+1306 
-1314 LTDPKNGS
+1314 
-1322 IDAMETVTSLMLRE
+1322 SL
-1336 KVRNQVGNVLDL
+1336 
-1348 QSAGGAASKAGE
+1348 S
-1360 LLKDVGSFFGK
+1360 

>member
-1 MARIPFGTTWWGKKW
+1 
-16 LDSLTL
+16 
-22 LDYENRLPRGRSY
+22 
-35 FSTGHVLSSE
+35 
-45 FDPKELLF
+45 
-53 TAKVQGS
+53 
-60 QLRPYTVKIRFPRV
+60 
-74 DREAAA
+74 
-80 RFTDLVAK
+80 
-88 DPEFISSLVD
+88 
-98 DRLEPRVA
+98 
-106 DVAEAAGLR
+106 
-115 LFPESWREFGLT
+115 
-127 CTCPDFAVPCKHI
+127 
-140 AAAFLAIVREI
+140 
-151 DADPLKVLS
+151 
-160 FQGFDLKKALKERGV
+160 
-175 DLERAEGFELPDARS
+175 
-190 LLRWK
+190 
-195 AKPEEAVAPKQGGAK
+195 
-210 DAETAFSAVPLY
+210 
-222 LVKPLS
+222 
-228 ASLLKLLPEETAL
+228 
-241 FPGGRDWLKKVW
+241 
-253 NRISK
+253 
-258 RASNAWSLRGSHT
+258 
-271 NVWDRIDKGPLG
+271 
-283 SWGPVVPRVQ
+283 
-293 MFDDSLDFVR
+293 
-303 PYSEGMTPRPL
+303 
-314 SEKRASGWLFD
+314 
-325 AMLELGNEE
+325 
-334 ARNHSVGLS
+334 
-343 VWYQLIT
+343 
-350 IALALMKNGAVVPV
+350 
-364 LVRHPE
+364 
-370 AEKPACTLVWEP
+370 
-382 ALAADSV
+382 
-389 RSVVLEGAA
+389 
-398 ALESLGVRLIT
+398 
-409 LPENEESTPEGRFLA
+409 
-424 ILTVLITAFADHMQ
+424 MQ

-606 SGTAKSSAG
+606 SGTVKSSAG

-768 ELKHEGELK
+768 ELKREGELK

-841 KLPWRVMVMDEAQA
+841 KLSWRVMVMDEAQA

-965 QAYLYQEALTR
+965 QAYLYQETLTR

-1167 KRRITGSRRVER
+1167 KRRITDLAVSSGENWVGDMSTS
-1179 RELGG
+1179 EL
-1184 RYEHERT
+1184 
-1191 ARALQS
+1191 RAL
-1197 VLADSGTVS
+1197 
-1206 GAKENLMKTLKTA
+1206 
-1219 AACAALMMTLA
+1219 
-1230 GASAQAFAAGTSS
+1230 F
-1243 QALGECLYRN
+1243 
-1253 ATPDQKT
+1253 
-1260 QLIQWAYV
+1260 
-1268 TIGKTDAAKSVQAI
+1268 
-1282 PQAKTQAV
+1282 
-1290 TQKMKST
+1290 
-1297 LTTLLLHSC
+1297 
-1306 PKEAAQVL
+1306 
-1314 LTDPKNGS
+1314 
-1322 IDAMETVTSLMLRE
+1322 SL
-1336 KVRNQVGNVLDL
+1336 
-1348 QSAGGAASKAGE
+1348 S
-1360 LLKDVGSFFGK
+1360 

>member
-1 MARIPFGTTWWGKKW
+1 M
-16 LDSLTL
+16 
-22 LDYENRLPRGRSY
+22 
-35 FSTGHVLSSE
+35 
-45 FDPKELLF
+45 
-53 TAKVQGS
+53 
-60 QLRPYTVKIRFPRV
+60 
-74 DREAAA
+74 
-80 RFTDLVAK
+80 
-88 DPEFISSLVD
+88 
-98 DRLEPRVA
+98 
-106 DVAEAAGLR
+106 
-115 LFPESWREFGLT
+115 
-127 CTCPDFAVPCKHI
+127 
-140 AAAFLAIVREI
+140 
-151 DADPLKVLS
+151 
-160 FQGFDLKKALKERGV
+160 
-175 DLERAEGFELPDARS
+175 
-190 LLRWK
+190 
-195 AKPEEAVAPKQGGAK
+195 
-210 DAETAFSAVPLY
+210 
-222 LVKPLS
+222 
-228 ASLLKLLPEETAL
+228 
-241 FPGGRDWLKKVW
+241 
-253 NRISK
+253 
-258 RASNAWSLRGSHT
+258 
-271 NVWDRIDKGPLG
+271 
-283 SWGPVVPRVQ
+283 
-293 MFDDSLDFVR
+293 
-303 PYSEGMTPRPL
+303 
-314 SEKRASGWLFD
+314 
-325 AMLELGNEE
+325 
-334 ARNHSVGLS
+334 
-343 VWYQLIT
+343 
-350 IALALMKNGAVVPV
+350 
-364 LVRHPE
+364 
-370 AEKPACTLVWEP
+370 
-382 ALAADSV
+382 
-389 RSVVLEGAA
+389 
-398 ALESLGVRLIT
+398 
-409 LPENEESTPEGRFLA
+409 
-424 ILTVLITAFADHMQ
+424 
-438 AVDAAAR
+438 
-445 GKLVTGLFGDRYR
+445 
-458 CLEEGA
+458 
-464 CDSEIHTLSRYL
+464 
-476 RPLSFYQLPTDW
+476 
-488 VPVVVVRSRNRETLQ
+488 PVVVVRSRNRETLQ

-1167 KRRITGSRRVER
+1167 KRRITDLAVSSGENWVGDMSTS
-1179 RELGG
+1179 EL
-1184 RYEHERT
+1184 
-1191 ARALQS
+1191 RAL
-1197 VLADSGTVS
+1197 
-1206 GAKENLMKTLKTA
+1206 
-1219 AACAALMMTLA
+1219 
-1230 GASAQAFAAGTSS
+1230 F
-1243 QALGECLYRN
+1243 
-1253 ATPDQKT
+1253 
-1260 QLIQWAYV
+1260 
-1268 TIGKTDAAKSVQAI
+1268 
-1282 PQAKTQAV
+1282 
-1290 TQKMKST
+1290 
-1297 LTTLLLHSC
+1297 
-1306 PKEAAQVL
+1306 
-1314 LTDPKNGS
+1314 
-1322 IDAMETVTSLMLRE
+1322 SL
-1336 KVRNQVGNVLDL
+1336 
-1348 QSAGGAASKAGE
+1348 S
-1360 LLKDVGSFFGK
+1360 

>member
-98 DRLEPRVA
+98 DRLDPRVA

-283 SWGPVVPRVQ
+283 SWGPVVPKVQ

-606 SGTAKSSAG
+606 SGTVKSSAG

-768 ELKHEGELK
+768 ELKREGELK

-841 KLPWRVMVMDEAQA
+841 KLSWRVMVMDEAQA

-965 QAYLYQEALTR
+965 QAYLYQETLTR

-1094 DSHILLVSLKAGGT
+1094 DSHILLVSLKVGGT

-1167 KRRITGSRRVER
+1167 KRRITDLAVSSGENWVGDMSTS
-1179 RELGG
+1179 EL
-1184 RYEHERT
+1184 
-1191 ARALQS
+1191 RAL
-1197 VLADSGTVS
+1197 
-1206 GAKENLMKTLKTA
+1206 
-1219 AACAALMMTLA
+1219 
-1230 GASAQAFAAGTSS
+1230 F
-1243 QALGECLYRN
+1243 
-1253 ATPDQKT
+1253 
-1260 QLIQWAYV
+1260 
-1268 TIGKTDAAKSVQAI
+1268 
-1282 PQAKTQAV
+1282 
-1290 TQKMKST
+1290 
-1297 LTTLLLHSC
+1297 
-1306 PKEAAQVL
+1306 
-1314 LTDPKNGS
+1314 
-1322 IDAMETVTSLMLRE
+1322 SL
-1336 KVRNQVGNVLDL
+1336 
-1348 QSAGGAASKAGE
+1348 S
-1360 LLKDVGSFFGK
+1360 

>member
-1 MARIPFGTTWWGKKW
+1 
-16 LDSLTL
+16 
-22 LDYENRLPRGRSY
+22 
-35 FSTGHVLSSE
+35 
-45 FDPKELLF
+45 
-53 TAKVQGS
+53 
-60 QLRPYTVKIRFPRV
+60 
-74 DREAAA
+74 
-80 RFTDLVAK
+80 
-88 DPEFISSLVD
+88 
-98 DRLEPRVA
+98 
-106 DVAEAAGLR
+106 
-115 LFPESWREFGLT
+115 
-127 CTCPDFAVPCKHI
+127 
-140 AAAFLAIVREI
+140 
-151 DADPLKVLS
+151 
-160 FQGFDLKKALKERGV
+160 
-175 DLERAEGFELPDARS
+175 
-190 LLRWK
+190 
-195 AKPEEAVAPKQGGAK
+195 
-210 DAETAFSAVPLY
+210 
-222 LVKPLS
+222 
-228 ASLLKLLPEETAL
+228 
-241 FPGGRDWLKKVW
+241 
-253 NRISK
+253 
-258 RASNAWSLRGSHT
+258 
-271 NVWDRIDKGPLG
+271 
-283 SWGPVVPRVQ
+283 
-293 MFDDSLDFVR
+293 
-303 PYSEGMTPRPL
+303 
-314 SEKRASGWLFD
+314 
-325 AMLELGNEE
+325 
-334 ARNHSVGLS
+334 
-343 VWYQLIT
+343 
-350 IALALMKNGAVVPV
+350 MKNGAVVPV

-409 LPENEESTPEGRFLA
+409 LPEHEESTPEGRFLA

-488 VPVVVVRSRNRETLQ
+488 VPVVVVRSRNRETIQ

-517 KPILLKTILTDPE
+517 KPILLKAILTDPE

-576 ARPALELLGAQV
+576 ARPALELLGVQV

-768 ELKHEGELK
+768 ELKREGELK

-809 HGSDRKLGDPDKRP
+809 HGSDRRLGDPDKRP

-841 KLPWRVMVMDEAQA
+841 KLSWRVMVLDEVQA

-1167 KRRITGSRRVER
+1167 KRRITDLAVSSGENWVGDMSTS
-1179 RELGG
+1179 EL
-1184 RYEHERT
+1184 
-1191 ARALQS
+1191 RAL
-1197 VLADSGTVS
+1197 
-1206 GAKENLMKTLKTA
+1206 
-1219 AACAALMMTLA
+1219 
-1230 GASAQAFAAGTSS
+1230 F
-1243 QALGECLYRN
+1243 
-1253 ATPDQKT
+1253 
-1260 QLIQWAYV
+1260 
-1268 TIGKTDAAKSVQAI
+1268 
-1282 PQAKTQAV
+1282 
-1290 TQKMKST
+1290 
-1297 LTTLLLHSC
+1297 
-1306 PKEAAQVL
+1306 
-1314 LTDPKNGS
+1314 
-1322 IDAMETVTSLMLRE
+1322 SL
-1336 KVRNQVGNVLDL
+1336 
-1348 QSAGGAASKAGE
+1348 S
-1360 LLKDVGSFFGK
+1360 

>member
-1 MARIPFGTTWWGKKW
+1 M
-16 LDSLTL
+16 
-22 LDYENRLPRGRSY
+22 
-35 FSTGHVLSSE
+35 
-45 FDPKELLF
+45 
-53 TAKVQGS
+53 
-60 QLRPYTVKIRFPRV
+60 
-74 DREAAA
+74 
-80 RFTDLVAK
+80 
-88 DPEFISSLVD
+88 
-98 DRLEPRVA
+98 
-106 DVAEAAGLR
+106 
-115 LFPESWREFGLT
+115 
-127 CTCPDFAVPCKHI
+127 
-140 AAAFLAIVREI
+140 
-151 DADPLKVLS
+151 
-160 FQGFDLKKALKERGV
+160 
-175 DLERAEGFELPDARS
+175 
-190 LLRWK
+190 
-195 AKPEEAVAPKQGGAK
+195 
-210 DAETAFSAVPLY
+210 
-222 LVKPLS
+222 KPLS

-283 SWGPVVPRVQ
+283 SWGPVVPKVQ

-606 SGTAKSSAG
+606 SGTVKSSAG

-768 ELKHEGELK
+768 ELKREGELK

-841 KLPWRVMVMDEAQA
+841 KLSWRVMVMDEAQA

-965 QAYLYQEALTR
+965 QAYLYQETLTR

-1167 KRRITGSRRVER
+1167 KRRITDLAVSSGENWVGDMSTS
-1179 RELGG
+1179 EL
-1184 RYEHERT
+1184 
-1191 ARALQS
+1191 RAL
-1197 VLADSGTVS
+1197 
-1206 GAKENLMKTLKTA
+1206 
-1219 AACAALMMTLA
+1219 
-1230 GASAQAFAAGTSS
+1230 F
-1243 QALGECLYRN
+1243 
-1253 ATPDQKT
+1253 
-1260 QLIQWAYV
+1260 
-1268 TIGKTDAAKSVQAI
+1268 
-1282 PQAKTQAV
+1282 
-1290 TQKMKST
+1290 
-1297 LTTLLLHSC
+1297 
-1306 PKEAAQVL
+1306 
-1314 LTDPKNGS
+1314 
-1322 IDAMETVTSLMLRE
+1322 SL
-1336 KVRNQVGNVLDL
+1336 
-1348 QSAGGAASKAGE
+1348 S
-1360 LLKDVGSFFGK
+1360 

>member
-74 DREAAA
+74 DRDAAA

-195 AKPEEAVAPKQGGAK
+195 AKPEEAVAPKQGGVK

-228 ASLLKLLPEETAL
+228 ATLLKLLPEETAL

-258 RASNAWSLRGSHT
+258 RASNAWSLRGSHA

-283 SWGPVVPRVQ
+283 SWGPVVPKVQ

-409 LPENEESTPEGRFLA
+409 LPEHEESTPEGRFLA

-488 VPVVVVRSRNRETLQ
+488 VPVVVVRSRNRETIQ

-517 KPILLKTILTDPE
+517 KPILLKAILTDPE

-576 ARPALELLGAQV
+576 ARPALELLGVQV

-768 ELKHEGELK
+768 ELKREGELK

-809 HGSDRKLGDPDKRP
+809 HGSDRRLGDPDKRP

-841 KLPWRVMVMDEAQA
+841 KLSWRVMVLDEVQA

-1167 KRRITGSRRVER
+1167 KRRITDLAVSSDENWVGDMSTS
-1179 RELGG
+1179 EL
-1184 RYEHERT
+1184 
-1191 ARALQS
+1191 RAL
-1197 VLADSGTVS
+1197 
-1206 GAKENLMKTLKTA
+1206 
-1219 AACAALMMTLA
+1219 
-1230 GASAQAFAAGTSS
+1230 F
-1243 QALGECLYRN
+1243 
-1253 ATPDQKT
+1253 
-1260 QLIQWAYV
+1260 
-1268 TIGKTDAAKSVQAI
+1268 
-1282 PQAKTQAV
+1282 
-1290 TQKMKST
+1290 
-1297 LTTLLLHSC
+1297 
-1306 PKEAAQVL
+1306 
-1314 LTDPKNGS
+1314 
-1322 IDAMETVTSLMLRE
+1322 SL
-1336 KVRNQVGNVLDL
+1336 
-1348 QSAGGAASKAGE
+1348 S
-1360 LLKDVGSFFGK
+1360 

>member
-1 MARIPFGTTWWGKKW
+1 
-16 LDSLTL
+16 
-22 LDYENRLPRGRSY
+22 
-35 FSTGHVLSSE
+35 
-45 FDPKELLF
+45 
-53 TAKVQGS
+53 
-60 QLRPYTVKIRFPRV
+60 
-74 DREAAA
+74 
-80 RFTDLVAK
+80 
-88 DPEFISSLVD
+88 
-98 DRLEPRVA
+98 
-106 DVAEAAGLR
+106 
-115 LFPESWREFGLT
+115 
-127 CTCPDFAVPCKHI
+127 
-140 AAAFLAIVREI
+140 
-151 DADPLKVLS
+151 
-160 FQGFDLKKALKERGV
+160 
-175 DLERAEGFELPDARS
+175 
-190 LLRWK
+190 
-195 AKPEEAVAPKQGGAK
+195 
-210 DAETAFSAVPLY
+210 
-222 LVKPLS
+222 
-228 ASLLKLLPEETAL
+228 
-241 FPGGRDWLKKVW
+241 
-253 NRISK
+253 
-258 RASNAWSLRGSHT
+258 
-271 NVWDRIDKGPLG
+271 
-283 SWGPVVPRVQ
+283 

-606 SGTAKSSAG
+606 SGTVKSSAG

-768 ELKHEGELK
+768 ELKREGELK
-777 TGKVIAV
+777 IGKVIAV

-841 KLPWRVMVMDEAQA
+841 KLSWRVMVMDEAQA

-965 QAYLYQEALTR
+965 QAYLYQETLTR

-1167 KRRITGSRRVER
+1167 KRRITDLAVSSGENWVGDMSTS
-1179 RELGG
+1179 EL
-1184 RYEHERT
+1184 
-1191 ARALQS
+1191 RAL
-1197 VLADSGTVS
+1197 
-1206 GAKENLMKTLKTA
+1206 
-1219 AACAALMMTLA
+1219 
-1230 GASAQAFAAGTSS
+1230 F
-1243 QALGECLYRN
+1243 
-1253 ATPDQKT
+1253 
-1260 QLIQWAYV
+1260 
-1268 TIGKTDAAKSVQAI
+1268 
-1282 PQAKTQAV
+1282 
-1290 TQKMKST
+1290 
-1297 LTTLLLHSC
+1297 
-1306 PKEAAQVL
+1306 
-1314 LTDPKNGS
+1314 
-1322 IDAMETVTSLMLRE
+1322 SL
-1336 KVRNQVGNVLDL
+1336 
-1348 QSAGGAASKAGE
+1348 S
-1360 LLKDVGSFFGK
+1360 

>member
-1 MARIPFGTTWWGKKW
+1 M
-16 LDSLTL
+16 
-22 LDYENRLPRGRSY
+22 
-35 FSTGHVLSSE
+35 
-45 FDPKELLF
+45 
-53 TAKVQGS
+53 
-60 QLRPYTVKIRFPRV
+60 
-74 DREAAA
+74 
-80 RFTDLVAK
+80 
-88 DPEFISSLVD
+88 
-98 DRLEPRVA
+98 
-106 DVAEAAGLR
+106 
-115 LFPESWREFGLT
+115 
-127 CTCPDFAVPCKHI
+127 
-140 AAAFLAIVREI
+140 
-151 DADPLKVLS
+151 
-160 FQGFDLKKALKERGV
+160 
-175 DLERAEGFELPDARS
+175 
-190 LLRWK
+190 
-195 AKPEEAVAPKQGGAK
+195 
-210 DAETAFSAVPLY
+210 
-222 LVKPLS
+222 
-228 ASLLKLLPEETAL
+228 
-241 FPGGRDWLKKVW
+241 
-253 NRISK
+253 
-258 RASNAWSLRGSHT
+258 
-271 NVWDRIDKGPLG
+271 
-283 SWGPVVPRVQ
+283 
-293 MFDDSLDFVR
+293 
-303 PYSEGMTPRPL
+303 
-314 SEKRASGWLFD
+314 
-325 AMLELGNEE
+325 
-334 ARNHSVGLS
+334 
-343 VWYQLIT
+343 
-350 IALALMKNGAVVPV
+350 
-364 LVRHPE
+364 
-370 AEKPACTLVWEP
+370 
-382 ALAADSV
+382 
-389 RSVVLEGAA
+389 
-398 ALESLGVRLIT
+398 
-409 LPENEESTPEGRFLA
+409 
-424 ILTVLITAFADHMQ
+424 
-438 AVDAAAR
+438 
-445 GKLVTGLFGDRYR
+445 
-458 CLEEGA
+458 
-464 CDSEIHTLSRYL
+464 
-476 RPLSFYQLPTDW
+476 
-488 VPVVVVRSRNRETLQ
+488 PVVVVRSRNRETLQ

-606 SGTAKSSAG
+606 SGTVKSSAG

-768 ELKHEGELK
+768 ELKREGELK

-841 KLPWRVMVMDEAQA
+841 KLSWRVMVMDEAQA

-965 QAYLYQEALTR
+965 QAYLYQET
-976 NLDAISRAEANSRD
+976 LDAISRAEANSRD

-1167 KRRITGSRRVER
+1167 KRRITDLAVSSGENWVGDMSTS
-1179 RELGG
+1179 EL
-1184 RYEHERT
+1184 
-1191 ARALQS
+1191 RAL
-1197 VLADSGTVS
+1197 
-1206 GAKENLMKTLKTA
+1206 
-1219 AACAALMMTLA
+1219 
-1230 GASAQAFAAGTSS
+1230 F
-1243 QALGECLYRN
+1243 
-1253 ATPDQKT
+1253 
-1260 QLIQWAYV
+1260 
-1268 TIGKTDAAKSVQAI
+1268 
-1282 PQAKTQAV
+1282 
-1290 TQKMKST
+1290 
-1297 LTTLLLHSC
+1297 
-1306 PKEAAQVL
+1306 
-1314 LTDPKNGS
+1314 
-1322 IDAMETVTSLMLRE
+1322 SL
-1336 KVRNQVGNVLDL
+1336 
-1348 QSAGGAASKAGE
+1348 S
-1360 LLKDVGSFFGK
+1360 

>member
-1 MARIPFGTTWWGKKW
+1 
-16 LDSLTL
+16 
-22 LDYENRLPRGRSY
+22 
-35 FSTGHVLSSE
+35 
-45 FDPKELLF
+45 
-53 TAKVQGS
+53 
-60 QLRPYTVKIRFPRV
+60 
-74 DREAAA
+74 
-80 RFTDLVAK
+80 
-88 DPEFISSLVD
+88 
-98 DRLEPRVA
+98 
-106 DVAEAAGLR
+106 
-115 LFPESWREFGLT
+115 
-127 CTCPDFAVPCKHI
+127 
-140 AAAFLAIVREI
+140 
-151 DADPLKVLS
+151 
-160 FQGFDLKKALKERGV
+160 
-175 DLERAEGFELPDARS
+175 
-190 LLRWK
+190 
-195 AKPEEAVAPKQGGAK
+195 
-210 DAETAFSAVPLY
+210 
-222 LVKPLS
+222 
-228 ASLLKLLPEETAL
+228 
-241 FPGGRDWLKKVW
+241 
-253 NRISK
+253 
-258 RASNAWSLRGSHT
+258 
-271 NVWDRIDKGPLG
+271 
-283 SWGPVVPRVQ
+283 
-293 MFDDSLDFVR
+293 
-303 PYSEGMTPRPL
+303 
-314 SEKRASGWLFD
+314 
-325 AMLELGNEE
+325 
-334 ARNHSVGLS
+334 
-343 VWYQLIT
+343 
-350 IALALMKNGAVVPV
+350 
-364 LVRHPE
+364 
-370 AEKPACTLVWEP
+370 
-382 ALAADSV
+382 
-389 RSVVLEGAA
+389 
-398 ALESLGVRLIT
+398 
-409 LPENEESTPEGRFLA
+409 
-424 ILTVLITAFADHMQ
+424 
-438 AVDAAAR
+438 
-445 GKLVTGLFGDRYR
+445 
-458 CLEEGA
+458 
-464 CDSEIHTLSRYL
+464 
-476 RPLSFYQLPTDW
+476 
-488 VPVVVVRSRNRETLQ
+488 
-503 LNLGILPAKHEAGE
+503 
-517 KPILLKTILTDPE
+517 
-530 YERDRYAVIAG
+530 
-541 FQMLTSA
+541 
-548 CPELAEVLK
+548 
-557 SQGKP
+557 
-562 FSMVPEDLKPFLFE
+562 MVPEDLKPFLFE
-576 ARPALELLGAQV
+576 ARPALELLGVQV

-768 ELKHEGELK
+768 ELKREGELK

-809 HGSDRKLGDPDKRP
+809 HGSDRRLGDPDKRP

-841 KLPWRVMVMDEAQA
+841 KLSWRVMVLDEVQA

-1167 KRRITGSRRVER
+1167 KRRITDLAVSSGENWVGDMSTS
-1179 RELGG
+1179 EL
-1184 RYEHERT
+1184 
-1191 ARALQS
+1191 RAL
-1197 VLADSGTVS
+1197 
-1206 GAKENLMKTLKTA
+1206 
-1219 AACAALMMTLA
+1219 
-1230 GASAQAFAAGTSS
+1230 F
-1243 QALGECLYRN
+1243 
-1253 ATPDQKT
+1253 
-1260 QLIQWAYV
+1260 
-1268 TIGKTDAAKSVQAI
+1268 
-1282 PQAKTQAV
+1282 
-1290 TQKMKST
+1290 
-1297 LTTLLLHSC
+1297 
-1306 PKEAAQVL
+1306 
-1314 LTDPKNGS
+1314 
-1322 IDAMETVTSLMLRE
+1322 SL
-1336 KVRNQVGNVLDL
+1336 
-1348 QSAGGAASKAGE
+1348 S
-1360 LLKDVGSFFGK
+1360 

>member
-1 MARIPFGTTWWGKKW
+1 
-16 LDSLTL
+16 
-22 LDYENRLPRGRSY
+22 
-35 FSTGHVLSSE
+35 
-45 FDPKELLF
+45 
-53 TAKVQGS
+53 
-60 QLRPYTVKIRFPRV
+60 
-74 DREAAA
+74 
-80 RFTDLVAK
+80 
-88 DPEFISSLVD
+88 
-98 DRLEPRVA
+98 
-106 DVAEAAGLR
+106 
-115 LFPESWREFGLT
+115 
-127 CTCPDFAVPCKHI
+127 
-140 AAAFLAIVREI
+140 
-151 DADPLKVLS
+151 
-160 FQGFDLKKALKERGV
+160 
-175 DLERAEGFELPDARS
+175 
-190 LLRWK
+190 
-195 AKPEEAVAPKQGGAK
+195 
-210 DAETAFSAVPLY
+210 
-222 LVKPLS
+222 
-228 ASLLKLLPEETAL
+228 
-241 FPGGRDWLKKVW
+241 
-253 NRISK
+253 
-258 RASNAWSLRGSHT
+258 
-271 NVWDRIDKGPLG
+271 
-283 SWGPVVPRVQ
+283 
-293 MFDDSLDFVR
+293 
-303 PYSEGMTPRPL
+303 
-314 SEKRASGWLFD
+314 
-325 AMLELGNEE
+325 
-334 ARNHSVGLS
+334 
-343 VWYQLIT
+343 
-350 IALALMKNGAVVPV
+350 MKNGAVVPV

-606 SGTAKSSAG
+606 SGTVKSSAG

-768 ELKHEGELK
+768 ELKREGELK

-841 KLPWRVMVMDEAQA
+841 KLSWRVMVMDEAQA

-965 QAYLYQEALTR
+965 QAYLYQETLTR

-1167 KRRITGSRRVER
+1167 KRRITDLAVSSGENWVGDMSTS
-1179 RELGG
+1179 EL
-1184 RYEHERT
+1184 
-1191 ARALQS
+1191 RAL
-1197 VLADSGTVS
+1197 
-1206 GAKENLMKTLKTA
+1206 
-1219 AACAALMMTLA
+1219 
-1230 GASAQAFAAGTSS
+1230 F
-1243 QALGECLYRN
+1243 
-1253 ATPDQKT
+1253 
-1260 QLIQWAYV
+1260 
-1268 TIGKTDAAKSVQAI
+1268 
-1282 PQAKTQAV
+1282 
-1290 TQKMKST
+1290 
-1297 LTTLLLHSC
+1297 
-1306 PKEAAQVL
+1306 
-1314 LTDPKNGS
+1314 
-1322 IDAMETVTSLMLRE
+1322 SL
-1336 KVRNQVGNVLDL
+1336 
-1348 QSAGGAASKAGE
+1348 S
-1360 LLKDVGSFFGK
+1360 

>member
-1 MARIPFGTTWWGKKW
+1 
-16 LDSLTL
+16 
-22 LDYENRLPRGRSY
+22 
-35 FSTGHVLSSE
+35 
-45 FDPKELLF
+45 
-53 TAKVQGS
+53 
-60 QLRPYTVKIRFPRV
+60 
-74 DREAAA
+74 
-80 RFTDLVAK
+80 
-88 DPEFISSLVD
+88 
-98 DRLEPRVA
+98 
-106 DVAEAAGLR
+106 
-115 LFPESWREFGLT
+115 
-127 CTCPDFAVPCKHI
+127 
-140 AAAFLAIVREI
+140 
-151 DADPLKVLS
+151 
-160 FQGFDLKKALKERGV
+160 
-175 DLERAEGFELPDARS
+175 
-190 LLRWK
+190 
-195 AKPEEAVAPKQGGAK
+195 
-210 DAETAFSAVPLY
+210 
-222 LVKPLS
+222 
-228 ASLLKLLPEETAL
+228 
-241 FPGGRDWLKKVW
+241 
-253 NRISK
+253 
-258 RASNAWSLRGSHT
+258 
-271 NVWDRIDKGPLG
+271 
-283 SWGPVVPRVQ
+283 

-606 SGTAKSSAG
+606 SGTVKSSAG

-768 ELKHEGELK
+768 ELKREGELK

-841 KLPWRVMVMDEAQA
+841 KLSWRVMVMDEAQA

-965 QAYLYQEALTR
+965 QAYLYQETLTR

-1167 KRRITGSRRVER
+1167 KRRITDLAVSSGENWVGDMSTS
-1179 RELGG
+1179 EL
-1184 RYEHERT
+1184 
-1191 ARALQS
+1191 RAL
-1197 VLADSGTVS
+1197 
-1206 GAKENLMKTLKTA
+1206 
-1219 AACAALMMTLA
+1219 
-1230 GASAQAFAAGTSS
+1230 F
-1243 QALGECLYRN
+1243 
-1253 ATPDQKT
+1253 
-1260 QLIQWAYV
+1260 
-1268 TIGKTDAAKSVQAI
+1268 
-1282 PQAKTQAV
+1282 
-1290 TQKMKST
+1290 
-1297 LTTLLLHSC
+1297 
-1306 PKEAAQVL
+1306 
-1314 LTDPKNGS
+1314 
-1322 IDAMETVTSLMLRE
+1322 SL
-1336 KVRNQVGNVLDL
+1336 
-1348 QSAGGAASKAGE
+1348 S
-1360 LLKDVGSFFGK
+1360 